1 MKNAIVSL
9 LLLLM
14 VTQYVTAQKKVIK
27 IACIGNSIT
36 YGVGTRNPAK
46 DSYPAVLGQMLGD
59 GYEVR
64 NFGVSARTMLMKGDH
79 PYMKEERYRQAL
91 AYNPDIVTI
100 KLGTNDTKPQNWR
113 YKSDFKK
120 DMETMIRT
128 IRALPSKPEIY
139 LCYPIPAYAVQWG
152 INDSTIVHGVMP
164 VIDQLAAKYR
174 LKVIDLHTP
183 LTGMKEC
190 FADHVHP
197 NEKAAARIAR
207 VIYRQLT
214 GKEAPEHVSQ
224 PFPGHKSKW
233 QGFDQYTFTY
243 QDRQAIVV
251 CPERAA
257 AGNPWIWRPAF
268 FGAFASVDEALLK
281 RGFHVVYYDLTHLY
295 GSPRARKSGTDFYW
309 NMVQMY
315 GLSPRVTLEGF
326 SRGGLFA
333 YNWAADHPDKVACIY
348 VDAPVCDVFSWP
360 GRSSGNAGL
369 WKGMLDEWGL
379 TEARM
384 NTFPGNPIDRLK
396 PLADARIPVI
406 CVCGDSDRVVPF
418 SENSAVVRQRYT
430 AMGAPFELILKP
442 GVDHHPHSLENPTPV
457 VDFIVRHQA
466 GYEAGQCYTLR
477 GNYQNSYRKFEKERV
492 GTVAFLGGSITEMKG
507 WRDMICE
514 DLKQR
519 FPYTKF
525 TFVAAGIPST
535 GSTPGA
541 FRLTDDVLSKGKVD
555 LLFVEAAVNDD
566 TNGFSAIEQVRG
578 MEGIVRHALV
588 SNPSMDIMMLHFIYD
603 PFIPKLDK
611 GQMPDVI
618 LNHERVANHYL
629 LPSVNLASE
638 IAARMRNGEFTW
650 EQFGGTHPNPLGHA
664 YYAATINKVLDEMYA
679 PCATAKDAAKPHAL
693 PAVPLDAYSY
703 TNGRL
708 VDIRQAHIGK
718 GWQLVAPWT
727 PRLAAE
733 TRPGFVDV
741 PMLETNRPG
750 AKLTLD
756 FEGTAVGIFC
766 VSGPA
771 AGILEYSVDGAPFK
785 KLDTFTAWSGG
796 LYIPW
801 VYMFDTELPMG
812 KHRLTLRMSKDH
824 HPQSKGTSCQ
834 IRQFVVNDS
843 CE

>member
-1 MKNAIVSL
+1 MKNAIISL
-9 LLLLM
+9 FLLFIA
-14 VTQYVTAQKKVIK
+14 VQYVAAQKKVIK

-36 YGVGTRNPAK
+36 YGVGIRNPAK

-64 NFGVSARTMLMKGDH
+64 NFGVSARTMLMKGDN

-91 AYNPDIVTI
+91 DYNPDIVTI

-128 IRALPSKPEIY
+128 LRALPSKPEIY

-152 INDSTIVHGVMP
+152 INDSIIVHGVMP
-164 VIDQLAAKYR
+164 VINRLAAKYG

-190 FADHVHP
+190 FADNVHP
-197 NEKAAARIAR
+197 NEKAAVRIAQA
-207 VIYRQLT
+207 IYRQLT
-214 GKEAPEHVSQ
+214 GEEPPAHVSQ
-224 PFPGHKSKW
+224 PFPGLKGKW
-233 QGFDQYTFTY
+233 KGFDQYTFAY
-243 QDRQAIVV
+243 QDREAIVV
-251 CPERAA
+251 CPKHAA
-257 AGNPWIWRPAF
+257 TGNPWIWRPAF
-268 FGAFASVDEALLK
+268 FGAFASVDEELLR
-281 RGFHVVYYDLTHLY
+281 RGFHVAYYDLTHLY

-309 NMVQMY
+309 NMVRMY
-315 GLSPRVTLEGF
+315 GLSPKVTLEGF

-348 VDAPVCDVFSWP
+348 VDAPVCNVFSWP
-360 GRSSGNAGL
+360 GRSPENAGL
-369 WKGMLDEWGL
+369 WKGLLEEWGL
-379 TEARM
+379 TDDQM
-384 NTFPGNPIDRLK
+384 NSFSGNPIDRLK
-396 PLADARIPVI
+396 PLADAGIPVI
-406 CVCGDSDRVVPF
+406 CVCGDSDKVVPF
-418 SENSAVVRQRYT
+418 SENSAIVRQRYT

-442 GVDHHPHSLENPTPV
+442 GVDHHPHSLSDPAPV
-457 VDFIVRHQA
+457 VDFIIRHQP
-466 GYEAGQCYTLR
+466 GYEAKQCYTLR
-477 GNYQNSYRKFEKERV
+477 GDYRNSYQMFEKERV

-525 TFVAAGIPST
+525 TFIDAGIPST

-541 FRLTDDVLSKGKVD
+541 FRLADDVLSKAKVD

-566 TNGFSAIEQVRG
+566 TNGFNAIEQVRG
-578 MEGIVRHALV
+578 MEGIVRHALL

-603 PFIPKLDK
+603 PFIPKLDG

-629 LPSVNLASE
+629 IPSVNLATE
-638 IAARMRNGEFTW
+638 IAARMREGEFNW
-650 EQFGGTHPNPLGHA
+650 EQFGGTHPKPLGHA
-664 YYAATINKVLDEMYA
+664 YYAATINKVLDEIYA
-679 PCATAKDAAKPHAL
+679 SCVAAGPAVKPHVL
-693 PAVPLDAYSY
+693 PAVPLDGYSY
-703 TNGRL
+703 TNGKL
-708 VDIRQAHIGK
+708 VDIRQAHINK
-718 GWQLVAPWT
+718 GWQLVPSWT
-727 PRLAAE
+727 PRLIAE
-733 TRPGFVDV
+733 ARPGFVDV
-741 PMLETNRPG
+741 PMLETDRPG

-771 AGILEYSVDGAPFK
+771 AGILEYSIDGAPFK

-801 VYMFDTELPMG
+801 VYMFDTELPKG
-812 KHRLTLRMSKDH
+812 KHRLMLRMSKDH
-824 HPQSKGTSCQ
+824 HPQSKGTACQ
-834 IRQFVVNDS
+834 IRQFVVN
-843 CE
+843 E

>member
-1 MKNAIVSL
+1 MKNAIISL
-9 LLLLM
+9 FLLFIA
-14 VTQYVTAQKKVIK
+14 VQYVAAQKKVIK

-64 NFGVSARTMLMKGDH
+64 NFGVSARTMLMKGDN

-91 AYNPDIVTI
+91 DYNPDIVTI

-128 IRALPSKPEIY
+128 LRALPSKPEIY

-152 INDSTIVHGVMP
+152 INDSIIVHGVMP
-164 VIDQLAAKYR
+164 VINRLAAKYG

-190 FADHVHP
+190 FADNVHP
-197 NEKAAARIAR
+197 NEKAAVRIAQA
-207 VIYRQLT
+207 IYRQLT
-214 GKEAPEHVSQ
+214 GEEPPAHVSQ
-224 PFPGHKSKW
+224 PFPGLKGKW
-233 QGFDQYTFTY
+233 KGFDQYTFAY
-243 QDRQAIVV
+243 QDREAIVV
-251 CPERAA
+251 CPKHAA
-257 AGNPWIWRPAF
+257 TGNPWIWRPAF
-268 FGAFASVDEALLK
+268 FGAFASVDEELLR
-281 RGFHVVYYDLTHLY
+281 RGFHVAYYDLTHLY

-309 NMVQMY
+309 NMVRMY
-315 GLSPRVTLEGF
+315 GLSPKVTLEGF

-348 VDAPVCDVFSWP
+348 VDAPVCNVFSWP
-360 GRSSGNAGL
+360 GRSPENAGL
-369 WKGMLDEWGL
+369 WKGLLEEWGL
-379 TEARM
+379 TDDQM
-384 NTFPGNPIDRLK
+384 NSFSGNPIDRLK
-396 PLADARIPVI
+396 PLADAGIPVI
-406 CVCGDSDRVVPF
+406 CVCGDSDKVVPF
-418 SENSAVVRQRYT
+418 SENSAIVRQRYT

-442 GVDHHPHSLENPTPV
+442 GVDHHPHSLSDPAPV
-457 VDFIVRHQA
+457 VDFIIRHQP
-466 GYEAGQCYTLR
+466 GYEAKQCYTLR
-477 GNYQNSYRKFEKERV
+477 GDYRNSYQMFEKERV

-525 TFVAAGIPST
+525 TFIDAGIPST

-541 FRLTDDVLSKGKVD
+541 FRLADDVLSKAKVD

-566 TNGFSAIEQVRG
+566 TNGFNAIEQVRG
-578 MEGIVRHALV
+578 MEGIVRHALL

-603 PFIPKLDK
+603 PFIPKLDG

-629 LPSVNLASE
+629 VPSVNLATE
-638 IAARMRNGEFTW
+638 IAARMREGEFTW
-650 EQFGGTHPNPLGHA
+650 EQFGGTHPKPLGHA
-664 YYAATINKVLDEMYA
+664 YYVATINKVLDEMYA
-679 PCATAKDAAKPHAL
+679 SCVAAGTAVKPHVL
-693 PAVPLDAYSY
+693 PAVPLDGYSY
-703 TNGRL
+703 TNGKL
-708 VDIRQAHIGK
+708 VDIRQAHINK
-718 GWQLVAPWT
+718 GWQLVPSWT
-727 PRLAAE
+727 PRLIAE

-741 PMLETNRPG
+741 PMLETDRPG

-771 AGILEYSVDGAPFK
+771 AGILEYSIDGAPFK

-801 VYMFDTELPMG
+801 VYMFDTELPKG
-812 KHRLTLRMSKDH
+812 KHRLMLRMSKDH
-824 HPQSKGTSCQ
+824 HPQSKGTACQ
-834 IRQFVVNDS
+834 IRQFVVN
-843 CE
+843 E

>member
-1 MKNAIVSL
+1 MKNAIISL
-9 LLLLM
+9 FLLFIA
-14 VTQYVTAQKKVIK
+14 VQYVAAQKKVIK

-64 NFGVSARTMLMKGDH
+64 NFGVSARTMLMKGDN

-91 AYNPDIVTI
+91 DYNPDIVTI

-128 IRALPSKPEIY
+128 LRALPSKPEIY

-152 INDSTIVHGVMP
+152 INDSIIVHGVMP
-164 VIDQLAAKYR
+164 VINRLAAKYG

-190 FADHVHP
+190 FADNVHP
-197 NEKAAARIAR
+197 NEKAAVRIAQA
-207 VIYRQLT
+207 IYRQLT
-214 GKEAPEHVSQ
+214 GEEPPAHVSQ
-224 PFPGHKSKW
+224 PFPGLKGKW
-233 QGFDQYTFTY
+233 KGFDQYTFAY
-243 QDRQAIVV
+243 QDREAIVV
-251 CPERAA
+251 CPKHAA
-257 AGNPWIWRPAF
+257 TGNPWIWRPAF
-268 FGAFASVDEALLK
+268 FGAFASVDEELLR
-281 RGFHVVYYDLTHLY
+281 RGFHVAYYDLTHLY

-309 NMVQMY
+309 NMVRMY
-315 GLSPRVTLEGF
+315 GLSPKVTLEGF

-348 VDAPVCDVFSWP
+348 VDAPVCNVFSWP
-360 GRSSGNAGL
+360 GRSPENAGL
-369 WKGMLDEWGL
+369 WKGLLEEWGL
-379 TEARM
+379 TDDQM
-384 NTFPGNPIDRLK
+384 NSFSGNPIDRLK
-396 PLADARIPVI
+396 PLADAGIPVI
-406 CVCGDSDRVVPF
+406 CVCGDSDKVVPF
-418 SENSAVVRQRYT
+418 SENSAIVRQRYT

-442 GVDHHPHSLENPTPV
+442 GVHHHPHSLSDPAPV
-457 VDFIVRHQA
+457 VDFIIRHQP
-466 GYEAGQCYTLR
+466 GYEAKQCYTLR
-477 GNYQNSYRKFEKERV
+477 GDYRNSYQMFEKERV

-525 TFVAAGIPST
+525 TFIDAGIPST

-541 FRLTDDVLSKGKVD
+541 FRLADDVLSKAKVD

-566 TNGFSAIEQVRG
+566 TNGFNAIEQVRG
-578 MEGIVRHALV
+578 MEGIVRHALL

-603 PFIPKLDK
+603 PFIPKLDG

-629 LPSVNLASE
+629 VPSVNLATE
-638 IAARMRNGEFTW
+638 IAARMREGEFNW
-650 EQFGGTHPNPLGHA
+650 EQFGGTHPKPLGHA

-679 PCATAKDAAKPHAL
+679 SCVAAGPAVKPHVL
-693 PAVPLDAYSY
+693 PAVPLDGYSY
-703 TNGRL
+703 TNGKL
-708 VDIRQAHIGK
+708 VDIRQAHINK
-718 GWQLVAPWT
+718 GWQLVPSWT
-727 PRLAAE
+727 PRLIAE

-741 PMLETNRPG
+741 PMLETDRPG

-756 FEGTAVGIFC
+756 FKGTAVGIFC

-771 AGILEYSVDGAPFK
+771 AGILEYSIDGAPFK

-801 VYMFDTELPMG
+801 VYMFDTELPKG
-812 KHRLTLRMSKDH
+812 KHRLMLRMSKDH
-824 HPQSKGTSCQ
+824 HPQSKGTACQ
-834 IRQFVVNDS
+834 IRQFVVN
-843 CE
+843 E

>member
-1 MKNAIVSL
+1 MKNAIISL
-9 LLLLM
+9 FLLFIA
-14 VTQYVTAQKKVIK
+14 VQYVAAQKKVIK

-64 NFGVSARTMLMKGDH
+64 NFGVSARTMLMKGDN

-91 AYNPDIVTI
+91 DYNPDIVTI

-128 IRALPSKPEIY
+128 LRALPSKPEIY

-152 INDSTIVHGVMP
+152 INDSIIVHGVMP
-164 VIDQLAAKYR
+164 VINRLAAKYG

-190 FADHVHP
+190 FADNVHP
-197 NEKAAARIAR
+197 NEKAAVRIAQA
-207 VIYRQLT
+207 IYRQLT
-214 GKEAPEHVSQ
+214 GEEPPAHVSQ
-224 PFPGHKSKW
+224 PFPGLKGKW
-233 QGFDQYTFTY
+233 KGFDQYTFAY
-243 QDRQAIVV
+243 QDREAIVV
-251 CPERAA
+251 CPKHAA
-257 AGNPWIWRPAF
+257 TGNPWIWRPAF
-268 FGAFASVDEALLK
+268 FGAFASVDEELLR
-281 RGFHVVYYDLTHLY
+281 RGFHVAYYDLTHLY

-309 NMVQMY
+309 NMVRMY
-315 GLSPRVTLEGF
+315 GLSPKVTLEGF

-348 VDAPVCDVFSWP
+348 VDAPVCNVFSWP
-360 GRSSGNAGL
+360 GRSPENAGL
-369 WKGMLDEWGL
+369 WKGLLEEWGL
-379 TEARM
+379 TDDQM
-384 NTFPGNPIDRLK
+384 NSFSGNPIDRLK
-396 PLADARIPVI
+396 PLADAGIPVI
-406 CVCGDSDRVVPF
+406 CVCGDSDKVVPF
-418 SENSAVVRQRYT
+418 SENSAIVRQRYT
-430 AMGAPFELILKP
+430 AMGAPFELILKS
-442 GVDHHPHSLENPTPV
+442 GVDHHPHSLSDPAPV
-457 VDFIVRHQA
+457 VDFIIRHQL
-466 GYEAGQCYTLR
+466 GYEAKQCYTLR
-477 GNYQNSYRKFEKERV
+477 GDYRNSYQMFEKERV

-525 TFVAAGIPST
+525 TFIDAGIPST

-541 FRLTDDVLSKGKVD
+541 FRLADDVLSKAKVD

-566 TNGFSAIEQVRG
+566 TNGFNAIEQVRG
-578 MEGIVRHALV
+578 MEGIVRHALL

-603 PFIPKLDK
+603 PFIPKLDG

-629 LPSVNLASE
+629 IPSVNLATE
-638 IAARMRNGEFTW
+638 IAARIREGEFNW
-650 EQFGGTHPNPLGHA
+650 EQFGGTHPKPLGHA

-679 PCATAKDAAKPHAL
+679 SCIAAGTAVKPHVL
-693 PAVPLDAYSY
+693 PAVPLDGYSY
-703 TNGRL
+703 TNGKL
-708 VDIRQAHIGK
+708 VDIRQAHINK
-718 GWQLVAPWT
+718 GWQLVPSWT
-727 PRLAAE
+727 PRLIAE

-741 PMLETNRPG
+741 PMLETDRPG

-771 AGILEYSVDGAPFK
+771 AGILEYSIDGAPFK

-801 VYMFDTELPMG
+801 VYMFDTELPKG
-812 KHRLTLRMSKDH
+812 KHRLMLRMSKDH
-824 HPQSKGTSCQ
+824 HPQSKGTACQ
-834 IRQFVVNDS
+834 IRQFVVN
-843 CE
+843 E

>member
-1 MKNAIVSL
+1 MKNAIISL
-9 LLLLM
+9 FLLFIA
-14 VTQYVTAQKKVIK
+14 VQYVAAQKKVIK

-64 NFGVSARTMLMKGDH
+64 NFGVSARTMLMKGDN

-91 AYNPDIVTI
+91 DYNPDIVTI

-128 IRALPSKPEIY
+128 LRTLPSKPEIY

-152 INDSTIVHGVMP
+152 INDSIIVHGVMP
-164 VIDQLAAKYR
+164 VINRLAAKYG

-190 FADHVHP
+190 FADNVHP
-197 NEKAAARIAR
+197 NEKAAVRIAQA
-207 VIYRQLT
+207 IYRQLT
-214 GKEAPEHVSQ
+214 GEEPPAHVSQ
-224 PFPGHKSKW
+224 PFPGLKGKW
-233 QGFDQYTFTY
+233 KGFDQYTFAY
-243 QDRQAIVV
+243 QDREAIVV
-251 CPERAA
+251 CPKHAA
-257 AGNPWIWRPAF
+257 TGNPWIWRPAF
-268 FGAFASVDEALLK
+268 FGAFASVDEELLR
-281 RGFHVVYYDLTHLY
+281 RGFHVAYYDLTHLY

-309 NMVQMY
+309 NMVRMY
-315 GLSPRVTLEGF
+315 GLSPKVTLEGF

-348 VDAPVCDVFSWP
+348 VDAPVCNVFSWP
-360 GRSSGNAGL
+360 GRSPENAGL
-369 WKGMLDEWGL
+369 WKGLLEEWGL
-379 TEARM
+379 TDDQM
-384 NTFPGNPIDRLK
+384 NSFSGNPIDRLK

-406 CVCGDSDRVVPF
+406 CVCGDSDKVVPF
-418 SENSAVVRQRYT
+418 SENSAIVRQRYT

-442 GVDHHPHSLENPTPV
+442 GVDHHPHSLSDPAPV
-457 VDFIVRHQA
+457 VDFIIRHQP
-466 GYEAGQCYTLR
+466 GYEAKQCYTLR
-477 GNYQNSYRKFEKERV
+477 GDYRNSYQMFEKERV

-525 TFVAAGIPST
+525 TFIDAGIPST

-541 FRLTDDVLSKGKVD
+541 FRLADDVLSKAKVD

-566 TNGFSAIEQVRG
+566 TNGFNAIEQVRG
-578 MEGIVRHALV
+578 MEGIVRHALL

-603 PFIPKLDK
+603 PFIPKLDG

-618 LNHERVANHYL
+618 LNYERVANHYL
-629 LPSVNLASE
+629 IPSVNLATE
-638 IAARMRNGEFTW
+638 IAARIREGEFNW
-650 EQFGGTHPNPLGHA
+650 EQFGGTHPKPLGHA

-679 PCATAKDAAKPHAL
+679 SCVAAGTAVKPHVL
-693 PAVPLDAYSY
+693 PAVPLDGYSY
-703 TNGRL
+703 TNGKL
-708 VDIRQAHIGK
+708 VDIRQAHINK
-718 GWQLVAPWT
+718 GWQLVPSWT
-727 PRLAAE
+727 PRLIAE

-741 PMLETNRPG
+741 PMLETDRPG

-801 VYMFDTELPMG
+801 VYMFDTELPKG
-812 KHRLTLRMSKDH
+812 KHRLMLRMSKDH
-824 HPQSKGTSCQ
+824 HLQSKGTACQ
-834 IRQFVVNDS
+834 IRQFVVN
-843 CE
+843 E

>member
-1 MKNAIVSL
+1 MKNAIISL
-9 LLLLM
+9 FLLFIA
-14 VTQYVTAQKKVIK
+14 VQYVAAQKKVIK

-64 NFGVSARTMLMKGDH
+64 NFGVSARTMLMKGDN

-91 AYNPDIVTI
+91 DYNPDIVTI

-128 IRALPSKPEIY
+128 LRALPSKPEIY

-152 INDSTIVHGVMP
+152 INDSIIVHGVMP
-164 VIDQLAAKYR
+164 VINRLAAKYG

-190 FADHVHP
+190 FADNVHP
-197 NEKAAARIAR
+197 NEKAAVRIAQA
-207 VIYRQLT
+207 IYRQLT
-214 GKEAPEHVSQ
+214 GEEPPAHVSQ
-224 PFPGHKSKW
+224 PFPGLKGKW
-233 QGFDQYTFTY
+233 KGFDQYTFAY
-243 QDRQAIVV
+243 QDREAIVV
-251 CPERAA
+251 CPKHAA
-257 AGNPWIWRPAF
+257 TGNPWIWRPAF
-268 FGAFASVDEALLK
+268 FGAFASVDEELLR
-281 RGFHVVYYDLTHLY
+281 RGFHVAYYDLTHLY

-309 NMVQMY
+309 NMVRMY
-315 GLSPRVTLEGF
+315 GLSPKVTLEGF

-348 VDAPVCDVFSWP
+348 VDAPVCNVFSWP
-360 GRSSGNAGL
+360 GRSPENAGL
-369 WKGMLDEWGL
+369 WKGLLEEWGL
-379 TEARM
+379 TDDQM
-384 NTFPGNPIDRLK
+384 NSFSGNPIDRLK
-396 PLADARIPVI
+396 PLADAGIPVI
-406 CVCGDSDRVVPF
+406 CVCGDSDKVVPF
-418 SENSAVVRQRYT
+418 SENSAIVRQRYT

-442 GVDHHPHSLENPTPV
+442 GVDHHPHSLSDPAPV
-457 VDFIVRHQA
+457 VDFIIRHQP
-466 GYEAGQCYTLR
+466 GYEAKQCYTLR
-477 GNYQNSYRKFEKERV
+477 GDYRNSYQMFEKERV

-525 TFVAAGIPST
+525 TFIDAGIPST

-541 FRLTDDVLSKGKVD
+541 FRLADDVLSKAKVD

-566 TNGFSAIEQVRG
+566 TNGFNAIEQVRG
-578 MEGIVRHALV
+578 MEGIVRHALL

-603 PFIPKLDK
+603 PFIPKLDG

-629 LPSVNLASE
+629 VPSVNLATE
-638 IAARMRNGEFTW
+638 IAARMREGEFNW
-650 EQFGGTHPNPLGHA
+650 EQFGGTHPKPLGHA

-679 PCATAKDAAKPHAL
+679 SCVAAGTAVKPHVL
-693 PAVPLDAYSY
+693 PAVPLDGYSY
-703 TNGRL
+703 INGKL
-708 VDIRQAHIGK
+708 VDIRQAHINK
-718 GWQLVAPWT
+718 GWQLVPSWT
-727 PRLAAE
+727 PRLIAE

-741 PMLETNRPG
+741 PMLETDRPG

-771 AGILEYSVDGAPFK
+771 AGILEYSIDGAPFK

-801 VYMFDTELPMG
+801 VYMFDTELPKG
-812 KHRLTLRMSKDH
+812 KHRLMLRMSKDH
-824 HPQSKGTSCQ
+824 HPQSKGTACQ
-834 IRQFVVNDS
+834 IRQFVVN
-843 CE
+843 E

>member
-1 MKNAIVSL
+1 MKNAIISL
-9 LLLLM
+9 FLLFIA
-14 VTQYVTAQKKVIK
+14 VQYVAAQKKVIK

-64 NFGVSARTMLMKGDH
+64 NFGVSARTMLMKGDN

-91 AYNPDIVTI
+91 DYNPDIVTI

-128 IRALPSKPEIY
+128 LRALPSKPEIY

-152 INDSTIVHGVMP
+152 INDSIIVHGVMP
-164 VIDQLAAKYR
+164 VINRLAAKYG

-190 FADHVHP
+190 FADNVHP
-197 NEKAAARIAR
+197 NEKAAVRIAQA
-207 VIYRQLT
+207 IYRQLT
-214 GKEAPEHVSQ
+214 GEEPPAHVSQ
-224 PFPGHKSKW
+224 PFPGLKGKW
-233 QGFDQYTFTY
+233 KGFDQYTFAY
-243 QDRQAIVV
+243 QDREAIVV
-251 CPERAA
+251 CPKHAA
-257 AGNPWIWRPAF
+257 TGNPWIWRPAF
-268 FGAFASVDEALLK
+268 FGAFASVDEELLR
-281 RGFHVVYYDLTHLY
+281 RGFHVAYYDLTHLY

-309 NMVQMY
+309 NMVRMY
-315 GLSPRVTLEGF
+315 GLSPKVTLEGF

-348 VDAPVCDVFSWP
+348 VDAPVCNVFSWP
-360 GRSSGNAGL
+360 GRSPENAGL
-369 WKGMLDEWGL
+369 WKGLLEEWGL
-379 TEARM
+379 TDDQM
-384 NTFPGNPIDRLK
+384 NSFSGNPIDRLK
-396 PLADARIPVI
+396 PLADAGIPVI
-406 CVCGDSDRVVPF
+406 CVCGDSDKVVPF
-418 SENSAVVRQRYT
+418 SENSAIVRQRYT

-442 GVDHHPHSLENPTPV
+442 GVDHHPHSLSDPAPV
-457 VDFIVRHQA
+457 VDFIIRHQP
-466 GYEAGQCYTLR
+466 GYEAKQCYTLR
-477 GNYQNSYRKFEKERV
+477 GDYRNSYQMFEKERV

-525 TFVAAGIPST
+525 TFIDAGIPST

-541 FRLTDDVLSKGKVD
+541 FRLADDVLSKAKVD

-566 TNGFSAIEQVRG
+566 TNGFNVIEQVRG
-578 MEGIVRHALV
+578 LEGIVRHALL

-603 PFIPKLDK
+603 PFIPKLDG

-629 LPSVNLASE
+629 IPSVNLATE
-638 IAARMRNGEFTW
+638 IAARMREGEFNW
-650 EQFGGTHPNPLGHA
+650 EQFGGTHPKPLGHA

-679 PCATAKDAAKPHAL
+679 SCVAAGTAVKPHVL
-693 PAVPLDAYSY
+693 PAVPLDGYSY
-703 TNGRL
+703 TNGKL
-708 VDIRQAHIGK
+708 VDIRQAHINK
-718 GWQLVAPWT
+718 GWQLVPSWT
-727 PRLAAE
+727 PRLIAE

-741 PMLETNRPG
+741 PMLETDRPG

-771 AGILEYSVDGAPFK
+771 AGILEYSIDGAPFK

-801 VYMFDTELPMG
+801 VYMFDTELPKG
-812 KHRLTLRMSKDH
+812 KHRLMLRMSKDH
-824 HPQSKGTSCQ
+824 HPQSKGTACQ
-834 IRQFVVNDS
+834 IRQFVVN
-843 CE
+843 E

>member
-1 MKNAIVSL
+1 MKNAIISL
-9 LLLLM
+9 FLLFIT
-14 VTQYVTAQKKVIK
+14 VQYVAAQKKVIK

-64 NFGVSARTMLMKGDH
+64 NFGVSARTMLMKGDN

-91 AYNPDIVTI
+91 DYNPDIVTI

-128 IRALPSKPEIY
+128 LRALPSKPEIY

-152 INDSTIVHGVMP
+152 INDSIIVHGVMP
-164 VIDQLAAKYR
+164 VINRLAAKYG

-190 FADHVHP
+190 FADNVHP
-197 NEKAAARIAR
+197 NEKAAVRIAQA
-207 VIYRQLT
+207 IYRQLT
-214 GKEAPEHVSQ
+214 GEEPPAHVSQ
-224 PFPGHKSKW
+224 PFPGLKGKW
-233 QGFDQYTFTY
+233 KGFDQYTFAY
-243 QDRQAIVV
+243 QDREAIVV
-251 CPERAA
+251 CPKHAA
-257 AGNPWIWRPAF
+257 TGNPWIWRPAF
-268 FGAFASVDEALLK
+268 FGAFASVDEELLR
-281 RGFHVVYYDLTHLY
+281 RGFHVAYYDLTHLY

-309 NMVQMY
+309 NMVRMY
-315 GLSPRVTLEGF
+315 GLSPKVTLEGF

-348 VDAPVCDVFSWP
+348 VDAPVCNVFSWP
-360 GRSSGNAGL
+360 GRSPENAGL
-369 WKGMLDEWGL
+369 WKGLLEEWGL
-379 TEARM
+379 TDDQM
-384 NTFPGNPIDRLK
+384 NSFSGNPIDRLK
-396 PLADARIPVI
+396 PLTDAGIPVI
-406 CVCGDSDRVVPF
+406 CVCGDSDKVVPF
-418 SENSAVVRQRYT
+418 SENSAIVRQRYT

-442 GVDHHPHSLENPTPV
+442 GVDHHPHSLSDPAPV
-457 VDFIVRHQA
+457 VDFIIRHQP
-466 GYEAGQCYTLR
+466 GYEAKQCYTLR
-477 GNYQNSYRKFEKERV
+477 GDYRNSYQMFEKERV

-525 TFVAAGIPST
+525 TFIDAGIPST

-541 FRLTDDVLSKGKVD
+541 FRLADDVLSKAKVD

-566 TNGFSAIEQVRG
+566 TNGFNAIEQVRG
-578 MEGIVRHALV
+578 MEGIVRHALL

-603 PFIPKLDK
+603 PFIPKLDG

-629 LPSVNLASE
+629 IPSVNLATE
-638 IAARMRNGEFTW
+638 IAARMREGEFNW
-650 EQFGGTHPNPLGHA
+650 EQFGGTHPKPLGHA
-664 YYAATINKVLDEMYA
+664 YYVATINKVLDEMYA
-679 PCATAKDAAKPHAL
+679 SCVAAGPAVKPHVL
-693 PAVPLDAYSY
+693 PAVPLDGYSY
-703 TNGRL
+703 TNGKL
-708 VDIRQAHIGK
+708 VDIRQAHINK
-718 GWQLVAPWT
+718 GWQLVPSWT
-727 PRLAAE
+727 PRLIAE

-741 PMLETNRPG
+741 PMLETDRPG

-771 AGILEYSVDGAPFK
+771 AGILEYSIDGATFK

-801 VYMFDTELPMG
+801 VYMFDTELPKG
-812 KHRLTLRMSKDH
+812 KHRLMLRMSKDH
-824 HPQSKGTSCQ
+824 HPQSKGTACQ
-834 IRQFVVNDS
+834 IRQFVVN
-843 CE
+843 E

>member
-1 MKNAIVSL
+1 MKNAIISL
-9 LLLLM
+9 FLLFIT
-14 VTQYVTAQKKVIK
+14 VQYVAAQKKVIK

-64 NFGVSARTMLMKGDH
+64 NFGVSARTMLMKGDN

-91 AYNPDIVTI
+91 DYNPDIVTI

-128 IRALPSKPEIY
+128 LRALPSKPEIY

-152 INDSTIVHGVMP
+152 INDSIIVHGVMP
-164 VIDQLAAKYR
+164 VINRLAAKYG

-190 FADHVHP
+190 FADNVHP
-197 NEKAAARIAR
+197 NEKAAVRIAQA
-207 VIYRQLT
+207 IYRQLT
-214 GKEAPEHVSQ
+214 GEEPPAHVSQ
-224 PFPGHKSKW
+224 PFPGLKGKW
-233 QGFDQYTFTY
+233 KGFDQYTFAY
-243 QDRQAIVV
+243 QDREAIVV
-251 CPERAA
+251 CPKHAA
-257 AGNPWIWRPAF
+257 TGNPWIWRPAF
-268 FGAFASVDEALLK
+268 FGAFASVDEELLR
-281 RGFHVVYYDLTHLY
+281 RGFHVAYYDLTHLY

-309 NMVQMY
+309 NMVRMY
-315 GLSPRVTLEGF
+315 GLSPKVTLEGF

-348 VDAPVCDVFSWP
+348 VDAPVCNVFSWP
-360 GRSSGNAGL
+360 GRSPENAGL
-369 WKGMLDEWGL
+369 WKGLLEEWGL
-379 TEARM
+379 ADDQM
-384 NTFPGNPIDRLK
+384 NSFSGNPIDRLK
-396 PLADARIPVI
+396 PLADAGIPVI
-406 CVCGDSDRVVPF
+406 CVCGDSDKVVPF
-418 SENSAVVRQRYT
+418 SENSAIVRQRYT

-442 GVDHHPHSLENPTPV
+442 GVDHHPHSLSDPTPV
-457 VDFIVRHQA
+457 VDFIIRHQP
-466 GYEAGQCYTLR
+466 GYEAKQCYTLR
-477 GNYQNSYRKFEKERV
+477 GDYRNSYQMFEKERV

-525 TFVAAGIPST
+525 TFIDAGIPST

-541 FRLTDDVLSKGKVD
+541 FRLADDVLSKAKVD

-566 TNGFSAIEQVRG
+566 TNGFNAIEQVRG
-578 MEGIVRHALV
+578 MEGIVRHALL

-603 PFIPKLDK
+603 PFIPKLDG

-629 LPSVNLASE
+629 IPSVNLATE
-638 IAARMRNGEFTW
+638 IAARMREGEFNW
-650 EQFGGTHPNPLGHA
+650 EQFGGTHPKPLGHA

-679 PCATAKDAAKPHAL
+679 SCVAAGTAVKPHVL
-693 PAVPLDAYSY
+693 PAVPLDGYSY
-703 TNGRL
+703 TNGKL
-708 VDIRQAHIGK
+708 VDIRQAHINK
-718 GWQLVAPWT
+718 GWQLVPSWT
-727 PRLAAE
+727 PRLIAE

-741 PMLETNRPG
+741 PMLETDRPG

-771 AGILEYSVDGAPFK
+771 AGILEYSIDGAPFK

-801 VYMFDTELPMG
+801 VYMFDTELPKG
-812 KHRLTLRMSKDH
+812 KHRLMLRMSKDH
-824 HPQSKGTSCQ
+824 HPQSKGTACQ
-834 IRQFVVNDS
+834 IRQFVVN
-843 CE
+843 E

>member
-1 MKNAIVSL
+1 MKNAIISL
-9 LLLLM
+9 FLLFIT
-14 VTQYVTAQKKVIK
+14 VQYVAAQKKVIK

-64 NFGVSARTMLMKGDH
+64 NFGVSARTMLMKGDN

-91 AYNPDIVTI
+91 DYNPDIVTI

-128 IRALPSKPEIY
+128 LRALPSKPEIY

-152 INDSTIVHGVMP
+152 INDSIIVHGVMP
-164 VIDQLAAKYR
+164 VINRLAAKYG

-190 FADHVHP
+190 FADNVHP
-197 NEKAAARIAR
+197 NEKAAVRIAQA
-207 VIYRQLT
+207 IYRQLT
-214 GKEAPEHVSQ
+214 GEEPPAHVSQ
-224 PFPGHKSKW
+224 PFPGLKGKW
-233 QGFDQYTFTY
+233 KGFDQYTFAY
-243 QDRQAIVV
+243 QDREAIVV
-251 CPERAA
+251 CPKHAA
-257 AGNPWIWRPAF
+257 TGNPWIWRPAF
-268 FGAFASVDEALLK
+268 FGAFASVDEELLR
-281 RGFHVVYYDLTHLY
+281 RGFHVAYYDLTHLY

-309 NMVQMY
+309 NMVRMY
-315 GLSPRVTLEGF
+315 GLSPKVTLEGF

-348 VDAPVCDVFSWP
+348 VDAPVCNVFSWP
-360 GRSSGNAGL
+360 GRSPENAGL
-369 WKGMLDEWGL
+369 WKGLLEEWGL
-379 TEARM
+379 TDDQM
-384 NTFPGNPIDRLK
+384 NSFSGNPIDRLK

-406 CVCGDSDRVVPF
+406 CVCGDSDKVVPF
-418 SENSAVVRQRYT
+418 SENSAIVRQRYT

-442 GVDHHPHSLENPTPV
+442 GVDHHPHSLSDPATV
-457 VDFIVRHQA
+457 VDFIIRHQP
-466 GYEAGQCYTLR
+466 GYEAKQSYTLR
-477 GNYQNSYRKFEKERV
+477 RDYRNSYQMFEKERI
-492 GTVAFLGGSITEMKG
+492 GTLEFKRGSITEMKG

-525 TFVAAGIPST
+525 TFIDAGIPST

-541 FRLTDDVLSKGKVD
+541 FRLADDVLSKAKVD

-566 TNGFSAIEQVRG
+566 TNGFNAIEQVRG
-578 MEGIVRHALV
+578 MEGIVRHALL
-588 SNPSMDIMMLHFIYD
+588 SNSSMDIMMLHFIYD
-603 PFIPKLDK
+603 PFIPKLDG

-629 LPSVNLASE
+629 VPSVNLATE
-638 IAARMRNGEFTW
+638 IAARMREGEFNW
-650 EQFGGTHPNPLGHA
+650 EQFGGTHPKPLGHA
-664 YYAATINKVLDEMYA
+664 YYVATINKVLDEMYA
-679 PCATAKDAAKPHAL
+679 SCVAAGTAVKPHML
-693 PAVPLDAYSY
+693 PAVPLDGYSY
-703 TNGRL
+703 TNGKL
-708 VDIRQAHIGK
+708 VDIRQAHINK
-718 GWQLVAPWT
+718 GWQLVPSWT
-727 PRLAAE
+727 PRLIAE

-741 PMLETNRPG
+741 PMLETDRPG

-771 AGILEYSVDGAPFK
+771 AGILEYSIDGATFK

-801 VYMFDTELPMG
+801 VYMFDTELPKG
-812 KHRLTLRMSKDH
+812 KHRLMLRMSKDH
-824 HPQSKGTSCQ
+824 HPQSKGTACQ
-834 IRQFVVNDS
+834 IRQFVVN
-843 CE
+843 E

>member
-1 MKNAIVSL
+1 MKNAIISL
-9 LLLLM
+9 FLLFIA
-14 VTQYVTAQKKVIK
+14 VQYVAAQKKVIK

-64 NFGVSARTMLMKGDH
+64 NFGVSARTMLMKGDN

-91 AYNPDIVTI
+91 DYNPDIVTI

-128 IRALPSKPEIY
+128 LRALPSKPEIY

-152 INDSTIVHGVMP
+152 INDSIIVHGVMP
-164 VIDQLAAKYR
+164 VINRLAAKYG

-190 FADHVHP
+190 FADNVHP
-197 NEKAAARIAR
+197 NEKAAVRIAQA
-207 VIYRQLT
+207 IYRQLT
-214 GKEAPEHVSQ
+214 GEEPPAHVSQ
-224 PFPGHKSKW
+224 PFPGLKGKW
-233 QGFDQYTFTY
+233 KGFDQYTFAY
-243 QDRQAIVV
+243 QDREAIVV
-251 CPERAA
+251 CPKHAA
-257 AGNPWIWRPAF
+257 TGNPWIWRSAF
-268 FGAFASVDEALLK
+268 FGAFASVDEELLR
-281 RGFHVVYYDLTHLY
+281 RGFHVAYYDLTHLY

-309 NMVQMY
+309 NMVRMY
-315 GLSPRVTLEGF
+315 GLSPKVTLEGF

-348 VDAPVCDVFSWP
+348 VDAPVCNVFSWP
-360 GRSSGNAGL
+360 GRSPENAGL
-369 WKGMLDEWGL
+369 WKGLLEEWGL
-379 TEARM
+379 ADDQM
-384 NTFPGNPIDRLK
+384 NSFSGNPIDRLK
-396 PLADARIPVI
+396 PLADAGIPVI
-406 CVCGDSDRVVPF
+406 CVCGDSDKVVPF
-418 SENSAVVRQRYT
+418 SENSAIVRQRYT

-442 GVDHHPHSLENPTPV
+442 GVDHHPHSLSDPAPV
-457 VDFIVRHQA
+457 VDFIIRHQP
-466 GYEAGQCYTLR
+466 GYEAKQCYTLR
-477 GNYQNSYRKFEKERV
+477 GDYRNSYQMFEKERV

-525 TFVAAGIPST
+525 TFIDAGIPST

-541 FRLTDDVLSKGKVD
+541 FRLADDVLSKAKVD

-566 TNGFSAIEQVRG
+566 TNGFNAIEQVRG
-578 MEGIVRHALV
+578 MEGIVRHALL

-603 PFIPKLDK
+603 PFIPKLDG

-629 LPSVNLASE
+629 IPSVNLATE
-638 IAARMRNGEFTW
+638 IAARMREGEFNW
-650 EQFGGTHPNPLGHA
+650 EQFGGTHPKPLGHA

-679 PCATAKDAAKPHAL
+679 SCVAAGPAVKPHVL
-693 PAVPLDAYSY
+693 PAVPLDGYSY
-703 TNGRL
+703 TNGKL
-708 VDIRQAHIGK
+708 VDIRQAHINK
-718 GWQLVAPWT
+718 GWQLVPSWT
-727 PRLAAE
+727 PRLIAE

-741 PMLETNRPG
+741 PMLETDRPG

-771 AGILEYSVDGAPFK
+771 AGILEYSIDGATFK

-801 VYMFDTELPMG
+801 VYIFDTELPKG
-812 KHRLTLRMSKDH
+812 KHRLMLRMSKDH
-824 HPQSKGTSCQ
+824 HPQSKGTACQ
-834 IRQFVVNDS
+834 IRQFVVN
-843 CE
+843 E

>member
-1 MKNAIVSL
+1 MKNAIISL
-9 LLLLM
+9 FLLFIA
-14 VTQYVTAQKKVIK
+14 VQYVAAQKKVIK

-64 NFGVSARTMLMKGDH
+64 NFGVSARTMLMKGDN

-91 AYNPDIVTI
+91 DYNPDIVTI

-128 IRALPSKPEIY
+128 LRALPSKPEIY

-152 INDSTIVHGVMP
+152 INDSIIVHGVMP
-164 VIDQLAAKYR
+164 VINRLAAKYG

-190 FADHVHP
+190 FADNVHP
-197 NEKAAARIAR
+197 NEKAAVRIAQA
-207 VIYRQLT
+207 IYRQLT
-214 GKEAPEHVSQ
+214 GEEPPAHVSQ
-224 PFPGHKSKW
+224 PFPGLKGKW
-233 QGFDQYTFTY
+233 KGFDQYTFAY
-243 QDRQAIVV
+243 QDREAIVV
-251 CPERAA
+251 CPKHAA
-257 AGNPWIWRPAF
+257 TGNPWIWRPAF
-268 FGAFASVDEALLK
+268 FGAFASVDEELLR
-281 RGFHVVYYDLTHLY
+281 RGFHVAYYDLTHLY
-295 GSPRARKSGTDFYW
+295 GSPRARKSGNDFYW
-309 NMVQMY
+309 NMVRMY
-315 GLSPRVTLEGF
+315 GLSPKVTLEGF

-348 VDAPVCDVFSWP
+348 VDAPVCNVFSWP
-360 GRSSGNAGL
+360 GRSPENAGL
-369 WKGMLDEWGL
+369 WKGLLEEWGL
-379 TEARM
+379 TDDQM
-384 NTFPGNPIDRLK
+384 NSFSGNPIDRLK
-396 PLADARIPVI
+396 PLADAGIPVI
-406 CVCGDSDRVVPF
+406 CVCGDSDKVVPF
-418 SENSAVVRQRYT
+418 SENSAIVRQRYT

-442 GVDHHPHSLENPTPV
+442 GVDHHPHSLSDPAPV
-457 VDFIVRHQA
+457 VDFIIRHQP
-466 GYEAGQCYTLR
+466 GYEAKQCYTLR
-477 GNYQNSYRKFEKERV
+477 GDYRNSYQMFEKERV

-525 TFVAAGIPST
+525 TFIDAGIPST

-541 FRLTDDVLSKGKVD
+541 FRLADDVLSKAKVD

-566 TNGFSAIEQVRG
+566 TNGFNAIEQVRG
-578 MEGIVRHALV
+578 MEGIVRHALL

-603 PFIPKLDK
+603 PFIPKLDG

-629 LPSVNLASE
+629 IPSVNLATE
-638 IAARMRNGEFTW
+638 IAARMREGEFNW
-650 EQFGGTHPNPLGHA
+650 EQFGGTHPKPLGHA

-679 PCATAKDAAKPHAL
+679 SCVAAGPAVKPHVL
-693 PAVPLDAYSY
+693 PAVPLDGYGY
-703 TNGRL
+703 TNGKL
-708 VDIRQAHIGK
+708 VDIRQAHINK
-718 GWQLVAPWT
+718 GWQLVPSWT
-727 PRLAAE
+727 PRLIAE
-733 TRPGFVDV
+733 TRPGFVGV
-741 PMLETNRPG
+741 PMLETDRPG

-771 AGILEYSVDGAPFK
+771 AGILEYSIDGAPFK

-801 VYMFDTELPMG
+801 VYMFDTELPKG
-812 KHRLTLRMSKDH
+812 KHRLMLRMSKDH
-824 HPQSKGTSCQ
+824 HPQSKGTACQ
-834 IRQFVVNDS
+834 IRQFVVN
-843 CE
+843 E

>member
-1 MKNAIVSL
+1 MKNAIISL
-9 LLLLM
+9 FLLFIA
-14 VTQYVTAQKKVIK
+14 VQYVAAQKKVIK

-64 NFGVSARTMLMKGDH
+64 NFGVSARTMLMKGDN

-91 AYNPDIVTI
+91 DYNPDIVTI

-128 IRALPSKPEIY
+128 LRALPSKPEIY

-152 INDSTIVHGVMP
+152 INDSIIVHGVMP
-164 VIDQLAAKYR
+164 VINRLAAKYG

-190 FADHVHP
+190 FADNVHP
-197 NEKAAARIAR
+197 NEKAAVRIAQA
-207 VIYRQLT
+207 IYRQLT
-214 GKEAPEHVSQ
+214 GEEPPAHVSQ
-224 PFPGHKSKW
+224 PFPGLKGKW
-233 QGFDQYTFTY
+233 KGFDQYTFAY
-243 QDRQAIVV
+243 QDREAIVV
-251 CPERAA
+251 CPKHAA
-257 AGNPWIWRPAF
+257 TGNPWIWRPAF
-268 FGAFASVDEALLK
+268 FGAFASVDEELLR
-281 RGFHVVYYDLTHLY
+281 RGFHVAYYDLTHLY

-309 NMVQMY
+309 NMVRMY
-315 GLSPRVTLEGF
+315 GLSPKVTLEGF

-348 VDAPVCDVFSWP
+348 VDAPVCNVFSWP
-360 GRSSGNAGL
+360 GRSPENAGL
-369 WKGMLDEWGL
+369 WKGLLEEWGL
-379 TEARM
+379 TDDQM
-384 NTFPGNPIDRLK
+384 NSFSGNPIDRLK
-396 PLADARIPVI
+396 PLADAGIPVI
-406 CVCGDSDRVVPF
+406 CVCGDSDKVVPF
-418 SENSAVVRQRYT
+418 SENSAIVRQRYT

-442 GVDHHPHSLENPTPV
+442 GVDHHPHSLSDPAPV
-457 VDFIVRHQA
+457 VDFIIRHQP
-466 GYEAGQCYTLR
+466 GYEAKQCYTLR
-477 GNYQNSYRKFEKERV
+477 EDYRNSYQMFEKERV

-525 TFVAAGIPST
+525 TFIDAGIPST

-541 FRLTDDVLSKGKVD
+541 FRLADDVLSKAKVD

-566 TNGFSAIEQVRG
+566 TNGFNAIEQVRG
-578 MEGIVRHALV
+578 MEGIVRHALL

-603 PFIPKLDK
+603 PFIPKLDG

-629 LPSVNLASE
+629 IPSVNLATE
-638 IAARMRNGEFTW
+638 IAARMREGEFNW
-650 EQFGGTHPNPLGHA
+650 EQFGGTHPKPLGHA
-664 YYAATINKVLDEMYA
+664 YYAATINKVLDEIYA
-679 PCATAKDAAKPHAL
+679 SCVAAGPAVKPHVL
-693 PAVPLDAYSY
+693 PAVPLDGYSY
-703 TNGRL
+703 TNGKL
-708 VDIRQAHIGK
+708 VDIRQAHINK
-718 GWQLVAPWT
+718 GWQLVPSWT
-727 PRLAAE
+727 PRLIAE
-733 TRPGFVDV
+733 ARPGFVDV
-741 PMLETNRPG
+741 PMLETDRPG

-771 AGILEYSVDGAPFK
+771 AGILEYSIDGAPFK

-801 VYMFDTELPMG
+801 VYMFDTELPKG
-812 KHRLTLRMSKDH
+812 KHRLMLRMSKDH
-824 HPQSKGTSCQ
+824 HPQSKGTACQ
-834 IRQFVVNDS
+834 IRQFVVN
-843 CE
+843 E

>member
-1 MKNAIVSL
+1 MKNAIISL
-9 LLLLM
+9 FLLFIA
-14 VTQYVTAQKKVIK
+14 VQYVAAQKKVIK

-64 NFGVSARTMLMKGDH
+64 NFGVSARTMLMKGDN

-91 AYNPDIVTI
+91 DYNPDIVTI

-128 IRALPSKPEIY
+128 LRALPSKPEIY

-152 INDSTIVHGVMP
+152 INDSIIVHGVMP
-164 VIDQLAAKYR
+164 VINRLAAKYG

-190 FADHVHP
+190 FADNVHP
-197 NEKAAARIAR
+197 NEKAAVRIAQA
-207 VIYRQLT
+207 IYRQLT
-214 GKEAPEHVSQ
+214 GEEPPAHVSQ
-224 PFPGHKSKW
+224 PFPGLKGKW
-233 QGFDQYTFTY
+233 KGFDQYTFAY
-243 QDRQAIVV
+243 QDREAIVV
-251 CPERAA
+251 CPKHAA
-257 AGNPWIWRPAF
+257 TGNPWIWRPAF
-268 FGAFASVDEALLK
+268 FGAFASVDEELLR
-281 RGFHVVYYDLTHLY
+281 RGFHVAYYDLTHLY

-309 NMVQMY
+309 NMVRMY
-315 GLSPRVTLEGF
+315 GLSPKVTLEGF

-348 VDAPVCDVFSWP
+348 VDAPVCNVFSWP
-360 GRSSGNAGL
+360 GRSPENAGL
-369 WKGMLDEWGL
+369 WKGLLEEWGL
-379 TEARM
+379 TDDQM
-384 NTFPGNPIDRLK
+384 NSFSGNPIDRLK

-406 CVCGDSDRVVPF
+406 CVCGDSDKVVPF
-418 SENSAVVRQRYT
+418 SENSAIVRQRYT

-442 GVDHHPHSLENPTPV
+442 GVDHHPHSLSDPAPV
-457 VDFIVRHQA
+457 VDFIIRHQP
-466 GYEAGQCYTLR
+466 GYEAKQCYTLR
-477 GNYQNSYRKFEKERV
+477 GDYRNSYQMFEKERV

-525 TFVAAGIPST
+525 TFIDAGIPST

-541 FRLTDDVLSKGKVD
+541 FRLADDVLSKAKVD

-566 TNGFSAIEQVRG
+566 TNGFNAIEQVRG
-578 MEGIVRHALV
+578 MEGIVRHALL

-603 PFIPKLDK
+603 PFIPKLDG

-629 LPSVNLASE
+629 IPSVNLATE
-638 IAARMRNGEFTW
+638 IAARMREGEFTW
-650 EQFGGTHPNPLGHA
+650 EQFGGTHPKPLGHA

-679 PCATAKDAAKPHAL
+679 SCVAAGTAVKPHVL
-693 PAVPLDAYSY
+693 PAVPLDGYSY
-703 TNGRL
+703 INGKL
-708 VDIRQAHIGK
+708 VDIRQAHINK
-718 GWQLVAPWT
+718 GWQLVPSWT
-727 PRLAAE
+727 PRLIAE

-741 PMLETNRPG
+741 PMLETDRPG

-771 AGILEYSVDGAPFK
+771 AGILEYSIDGAPFK

-801 VYMFDTELPMG
+801 VYMFDTELPKG
-812 KHRLTLRMSKDH
+812 KHRLMLRMSKDH
-824 HPQSKGTSCQ
+824 HPQSKGTACQ
-834 IRQFVVNDS
+834 IRQFVVN
-843 CE
+843 E

>member
-1 MKNAIVSL
+1 MKNAIISL
-9 LLLLM
+9 FLLFIA
-14 VTQYVTAQKKVIK
+14 VQYVAAQKKVIK

-64 NFGVSARTMLMKGDH
+64 NFGVSARTMLMKGDN

-91 AYNPDIVTI
+91 DYNPDIVTI
-100 KLGTNDTKPQNWR
+100 KLGTNDTKPQTWR

-128 IRALPSKPEIY
+128 LRALPSKPEIY

-152 INDSTIVHGVMP
+152 INDSIIVHGVMP
-164 VIDQLAAKYR
+164 VINRLAAKYG

-190 FADHVHP
+190 FADNVHP
-197 NEKAAARIAR
+197 NEKAAVRIAQA
-207 VIYRQLT
+207 IYRQLT
-214 GKEAPEHVSQ
+214 GEEPPAHVSQ
-224 PFPGHKSKW
+224 PFPGLKGKW
-233 QGFDQYTFTY
+233 KGFDQYTFAY
-243 QDRQAIVV
+243 QDREAIVV
-251 CPERAA
+251 CPKHAA
-257 AGNPWIWRPAF
+257 TGNPWIWRPAF
-268 FGAFASVDEALLK
+268 FGAFASVDEELLR
-281 RGFHVVYYDLTHLY
+281 RGFHVAYYDLTHLY

-309 NMVQMY
+309 NMVRMY
-315 GLSPRVTLEGF
+315 GLSPKVTLEGF

-348 VDAPVCDVFSWP
+348 VDAPVCNVFSWP
-360 GRSSGNAGL
+360 GRSPENAGL
-369 WKGMLDEWGL
+369 WKGLLEEWGL
-379 TEARM
+379 TDDQM
-384 NTFPGNPIDRLK
+384 NSFSGNPIDRLK
-396 PLADARIPVI
+396 PLADAGIPVI
-406 CVCGDSDRVVPF
+406 CVCGDSDKVVPF
-418 SENSAVVRQRYT
+418 SENSAIVRQRYT

-442 GVDHHPHSLENPTPV
+442 GVDHHPHSLSDPAPV
-457 VDFIVRHQA
+457 VDFIIRHQP
-466 GYEAGQCYTLR
+466 GYEAKQCYTLR
-477 GNYQNSYRKFEKERV
+477 GDYRNSYQMFEKERV

-525 TFVAAGIPST
+525 TFIDAGIPST

-541 FRLTDDVLSKGKVD
+541 FRLADDVLSKAKVD

-566 TNGFSAIEQVRG
+566 TNGFNAIEQVRG
-578 MEGIVRHALV
+578 MEGIVRHALL

-603 PFIPKLDK
+603 PFIPKLDG

-629 LPSVNLASE
+629 IPSVNLATE
-638 IAARMRNGEFTW
+638 IAARMREGEFNW
-650 EQFGGTHPNPLGHA
+650 EQFGGTHPKPLGHA
-664 YYAATINKVLDEMYA
+664 YYAATINKVLDEIYA
-679 PCATAKDAAKPHAL
+679 SCVAAGPAVKPHVL
-693 PAVPLDAYSY
+693 PAVPLDGYSY
-703 TNGRL
+703 TNGKL
-708 VDIRQAHIGK
+708 VDIRQAHINK
-718 GWQLVAPWT
+718 GWQLVPSWT
-727 PRLAAE
+727 PRLIAE
-733 TRPGFVDV
+733 ARPGFVDV
-741 PMLETNRPG
+741 PMLETDRPG
-750 AKLTLD
+750 AKPTLD

-771 AGILEYSVDGAPFK
+771 AGILEYSIDGAPFK

-801 VYMFDTELPMG
+801 VYMFDTELPKG
-812 KHRLTLRMSKDH
+812 KHRLMLRMSKDH
-824 HPQSKGTSCQ
+824 HPQSKGTACQ
-834 IRQFVVNDS
+834 IRQFVVN
-843 CE
+843 E

>member
-1 MKNAIVSL
+1 MKNAIISL
-9 LLLLM
+9 FLLFIA
-14 VTQYVTAQKKVIK
+14 VQYVAAQKKVIK

-64 NFGVSARTMLMKGDH
+64 NFGVSARTMLMKGDN

-91 AYNPDIVTI
+91 DYNPDIVTI

-128 IRALPSKPEIY
+128 LRALPSKPEIY

-152 INDSTIVHGVMP
+152 INDSIIVHGVMP
-164 VIDQLAAKYR
+164 VINRLAAKYG

-190 FADHVHP
+190 FADNVHP
-197 NEKAAARIAR
+197 NEKAAVRIAQA
-207 VIYRQLT
+207 IYRQLT
-214 GKEAPEHVSQ
+214 GEEPPAHVSQ
-224 PFPGHKSKW
+224 PFPGLKGKW
-233 QGFDQYTFTY
+233 KGFDQYTFAY
-243 QDRQAIVV
+243 QDREAIVV
-251 CPERAA
+251 CPKHAA
-257 AGNPWIWRPAF
+257 TGNPWIWRPAF
-268 FGAFASVDEALLK
+268 FGAFASVDEELLR
-281 RGFHVVYYDLTHLY
+281 RGFHVAYYDLTHLY

-309 NMVQMY
+309 NMVRMY
-315 GLSPRVTLEGF
+315 GLSPKVTLEGF

-348 VDAPVCDVFSWP
+348 VDAPVCNVFSWP
-360 GRSSGNAGL
+360 GRSPENAGL
-369 WKGMLDEWGL
+369 WKGLLEEWGL
-379 TEARM
+379 ADDQM
-384 NTFPGNPIDRLK
+384 NSFSGNPIDRLK
-396 PLADARIPVI
+396 PLADAGIPVI
-406 CVCGDSDRVVPF
+406 CVCGDSDKVVPF
-418 SENSAVVRQRYT
+418 SENSAIVRQRYT

-442 GVDHHPHSLENPTPV
+442 GVDHHPHSLSDPAPV
-457 VDFIVRHQA
+457 VDFIIRHQP
-466 GYEAGQCYTLR
+466 GYEAKQCYTLR
-477 GNYQNSYRKFEKERV
+477 GDYRNSYQMFEKERV

-525 TFVAAGIPST
+525 TFIDAGIPST

-541 FRLTDDVLSKGKVD
+541 FRLADDVLSKAKVD

-566 TNGFSAIEQVRG
+566 TNGFNAIEQVRG
-578 MEGIVRHALV
+578 MEGIVRHALL

-603 PFIPKLDK
+603 PFIPKLDG

-629 LPSVNLASE
+629 IPSVNLATE
-638 IAARMRNGEFTW
+638 VAARMREGEFNW
-650 EQFGGTHPNPLGHA
+650 EQFGGTHPKPLGHA
-664 YYAATINKVLDEMYA
+664 YYAATINKVLDEIYA
-679 PCATAKDAAKPHAL
+679 SCVAAGPAVKPHVL
-693 PAVPLDAYSY
+693 PAVPLDGYSY
-703 TNGRL
+703 TNGKL
-708 VDIRQAHIGK
+708 VDIRQAHINK
-718 GWQLVAPWT
+718 GWQLVPSWT
-727 PRLAAE
+727 PRLIAE
-733 TRPGFVDV
+733 ARPGFVDV
-741 PMLETNRPG
+741 PMLETDRPG

-771 AGILEYSVDGAPFK
+771 AGILEYSIDGATFK

-801 VYMFDTELPMG
+801 VYMFDTELPKG
-812 KHRLTLRMSKDH
+812 KHRLMLRMSKDH
-824 HPQSKGTSCQ
+824 HPQSKGTACQ
-834 IRQFVVNDS
+834 IRQFVVN
-843 CE
+843 E

>member
-1 MKNAIVSL
+1 MKNAIISL
-9 LLLLM
+9 FLLFIA
-14 VTQYVTAQKKVIK
+14 VQYVAAQKKVIK

-64 NFGVSARTMLMKGDH
+64 NFGVSARTMLMKGDN

-91 AYNPDIVTI
+91 DYNPDIVTI

-128 IRALPSKPEIY
+128 LRALPSKPEIY

-152 INDSTIVHGVMP
+152 INDSIIVHGVMP
-164 VIDQLAAKYR
+164 VINRLAAKYG

-190 FADHVHP
+190 FADNVHP
-197 NEKAAARIAR
+197 NEKAAVRIAQA
-207 VIYRQLT
+207 IYRQLT
-214 GKEAPEHVSQ
+214 GEEPPAHVSQ
-224 PFPGHKSKW
+224 PFPGLKGKW
-233 QGFDQYTFTY
+233 KGFDQYTFAY
-243 QDRQAIVV
+243 QDREAIVV
-251 CPERAA
+251 CPKHAA
-257 AGNPWIWRPAF
+257 TGNPWIWRPAF
-268 FGAFASVDEALLK
+268 FGAFASVDEELLR
-281 RGFHVVYYDLTHLY
+281 RGFHVAYYDLTHLY

-309 NMVQMY
+309 NMVRMY
-315 GLSPRVTLEGF
+315 GLSPKVTLEGF

-348 VDAPVCDVFSWP
+348 VDAPVCNVFSWP
-360 GRSSGNAGL
+360 GRSPENAGL
-369 WKGMLDEWGL
+369 WKGLLEEWGL
-379 TEARM
+379 ADDQM
-384 NTFPGNPIDRLK
+384 NSFSGNPIDRLK
-396 PLADARIPVI
+396 PLTDAGIPVI
-406 CVCGDSDRVVPF
+406 CVCGDSDKVVPF
-418 SENSAVVRQRYT
+418 SENSAIVRQRYT

-442 GVDHHPHSLENPTPV
+442 GVDHHPHSLSDPAPV
-457 VDFIVRHQA
+457 VDFIIRHQP
-466 GYEAGQCYTLR
+466 GYEAKQCYTLR
-477 GNYQNSYRKFEKERV
+477 GDYRNSYQMFEKERV

-525 TFVAAGIPST
+525 TFIDAGIPST

-541 FRLTDDVLSKGKVD
+541 FRLADDVLSKAKVD

-566 TNGFSAIEQVRG
+566 TNGFNAIEQVRG
-578 MEGIVRHALV
+578 MEGIVRHALL

-603 PFIPKLDK
+603 PFIPKLDG

-629 LPSVNLASE
+629 IPSVNLATE
-638 IAARMRNGEFTW
+638 VAARMREGEFNW
-650 EQFGGTHPNPLGHA
+650 EQFGGTHPKPLGHS

-679 PCATAKDAAKPHAL
+679 PCAVADAAVKPHVL
-693 PAVPLDAYSY
+693 PAVPLDGYSY
-703 TNGRL
+703 TNGKL
-708 VDIRQAHIGK
+708 VDIRQAHINK
-718 GWQLVAPWT
+718 GWQLVPSWT
-727 PRLAAE
+727 PRLIAE

-741 PMLETNRPG
+741 PMLETDRPG

-771 AGILEYSVDGAPFK
+771 AGILEYSIDGATFK

-801 VYMFDTELPMG
+801 VYMFDTELPKG
-812 KHRLTLRMSKDH
+812 KHRLMLRMSKDH
-824 HPQSKGTSCQ
+824 HPQSKGTACQ
-834 IRQFVVNDS
+834 IRQFVVN
-843 CE
+843 E

>member
-1 MKNAIVSL
+1 MKNAIISL
-9 LLLLM
+9 FLLFIT
-14 VTQYVTAQKKVIK
+14 VQYVAAQKKVIK

-64 NFGVSARTMLMKGDH
+64 NFGVSARTMLMKGDN

-91 AYNPDIVTI
+91 DYNPDIVTI

-128 IRALPSKPEIY
+128 LRALPSKPEIY

-152 INDSTIVHGVMP
+152 INDSIIVHGVMP
-164 VIDQLAAKYR
+164 VINRLAAKYG

-190 FADHVHP
+190 FADNVHP
-197 NEKAAARIAR
+197 NEKAAVRIAQA
-207 VIYRQLT
+207 IYRQLT
-214 GKEAPEHVSQ
+214 GEEPPAHVSQ
-224 PFPGHKSKW
+224 PFPGLKGKW
-233 QGFDQYTFTY
+233 KGFDQYTFAY
-243 QDRQAIVV
+243 QDREAIVV
-251 CPERAA
+251 CPKHAA
-257 AGNPWIWRPAF
+257 TGNPWIWRPAF
-268 FGAFASVDEALLK
+268 FGAFASVDEELLR
-281 RGFHVVYYDLTHLY
+281 RGFHVAYYDLTHLY

-309 NMVQMY
+309 NMVRMY
-315 GLSPRVTLEGF
+315 GLSPKVTLEGF

-348 VDAPVCDVFSWP
+348 VDAPVCNVFSWP
-360 GRSSGNAGL
+360 GRSPENAGL
-369 WKGMLDEWGL
+369 WKGLLEEWGL
-379 TEARM
+379 TDDQM
-384 NTFPGNPIDRLK
+384 NSFSGNPIDRLK
-396 PLADARIPVI
+396 PLADAGIPVI
-406 CVCGDSDRVVPF
+406 CVCGDSDKVVPF
-418 SENSAVVRQRYT
+418 SENSAIVRQRYT

-442 GVDHHPHSLENPTPV
+442 GVDHHPHSLSDPAPV
-457 VDFIVRHQA
+457 VDFIIRHQP
-466 GYEAGQCYTLR
+466 GYEAKQCYTLR
-477 GNYQNSYRKFEKERV
+477 GDYRNSYQMFEKERV

-525 TFVAAGIPST
+525 TFIDAGIPST

-541 FRLTDDVLSKGKVD
+541 FRLADDVLSKAKVD

-566 TNGFSAIEQVRG
+566 TNGFNAIEQVRG
-578 MEGIVRHALV
+578 MEGIVRHALL

-603 PFIPKLDK
+603 PFIPKLDG

-629 LPSVNLASE
+629 IPSVNLATE
-638 IAARMRNGEFTW
+638 IAARMREGEFNW
-650 EQFGGTHPNPLGHA
+650 EQFGGTHPKPLGHA

-679 PCATAKDAAKPHAL
+679 SCVAAGPAVKPHVL
-693 PAVPLDAYSY
+693 PAVPLDGYSY
-703 TNGRL
+703 TNGKL
-708 VDIRQAHIGK
+708 VDIRQAHINK
-718 GWQLVAPWT
+718 GWQLVPSWT
-727 PRLAAE
+727 PRLIAE

-741 PMLETNRPG
+741 PMLETDRPG

-771 AGILEYSVDGAPFK
+771 AGILEYSIDGATFK

-801 VYMFDTELPMG
+801 VYMFDTELPKG
-812 KHRLTLRMSKDH
+812 KHRLMLRMSKDH
-824 HPQSKGTSCQ
+824 HPQSKGTACQ
-834 IRQFVVNDS
+834 IRQFVVN
-843 CE
+843 E

>member
-1 MKNAIVSL
+1 MKNAIISL
-9 LLLLM
+9 FLLFIA
-14 VTQYVTAQKKVIK
+14 VQYVAAQKKVIK

-64 NFGVSARTMLMKGDH
+64 NFGVSARTMLMKGDN

-91 AYNPDIVTI
+91 DYNPDIVTI

-128 IRALPSKPEIY
+128 LRALPSKPEIY

-152 INDSTIVHGVMP
+152 INDSIIVHGVMP
-164 VIDQLAAKYR
+164 VINRLAAKYG

-190 FADHVHP
+190 FADNVHP
-197 NEKAAARIAR
+197 NEKAAVRIAQA
-207 VIYRQLT
+207 IYRQLT
-214 GKEAPEHVSQ
+214 GEEPPAHVSQ
-224 PFPGHKSKW
+224 PFPGLKGKW
-233 QGFDQYTFTY
+233 KGFDQYTFAY
-243 QDRQAIVV
+243 QDREAIVV
-251 CPERAA
+251 CPKHAA
-257 AGNPWIWRPAF
+257 TGNPWIWRPAF
-268 FGAFASVDEALLK
+268 FGAFASVDEELLR
-281 RGFHVVYYDLTHLY
+281 RGFHVAYYDLTHLY

-309 NMVQMY
+309 NMVRMY
-315 GLSPRVTLEGF
+315 GLSPKVTLEGF

-348 VDAPVCDVFSWP
+348 VDASVCNVFSWP
-360 GRSSGNAGL
+360 GRSPENAGL
-369 WKGMLDEWGL
+369 WKGLLEEWGL
-379 TEARM
+379 TDDQM
-384 NTFPGNPIDRLK
+384 NSFSGNPIDRLK
-396 PLADARIPVI
+396 PLADAGIPVI
-406 CVCGDSDRVVPF
+406 CVCGDSDKVVPF
-418 SENSAVVRQRYT
+418 SENSAIVRQRYT

-442 GVDHHPHSLENPTPV
+442 GVDHHPHSLSDPAPV
-457 VDFIVRHQA
+457 VDFIIRHQP
-466 GYEAGQCYTLR
+466 GYEAKQCYTLR
-477 GNYQNSYRKFEKERV
+477 GDYRNSYQMFEKERV

-525 TFVAAGIPST
+525 TFIDAGIPST

-541 FRLTDDVLSKGKVD
+541 FRLADDVLSKAKVD

-566 TNGFSAIEQVRG
+566 TNGFNAIEQVRG
-578 MEGIVRHALV
+578 MEGIVRHALL
-588 SNPSMDIMMLHFIYD
+588 SNPFMDIMMLHFIYD
-603 PFIPKLDK
+603 PFIPKLDG

-629 LPSVNLASE
+629 IPSVNLATE
-638 IAARMRNGEFTW
+638 IAARMREGEFNW
-650 EQFGGTHPNPLGHA
+650 EQFGGTHPKPLGHA

-679 PCATAKDAAKPHAL
+679 SCVAAGPAVKPHVL
-693 PAVPLDAYSY
+693 PAVPLDGYSY
-703 TNGRL
+703 TNGKL
-708 VDIRQAHIGK
+708 VDIRQAHINK
-718 GWQLVAPWT
+718 GWQLVPSWT
-727 PRLAAE
+727 PRLIAE

-741 PMLETNRPG
+741 PMLETDRPG

-771 AGILEYSVDGAPFK
+771 AGILEYSIDGATFK

-801 VYMFDTELPMG
+801 VYMFDTELPKG
-812 KHRLTLRMSKDH
+812 KHRLMLRMSKDH
-824 HPQSKGTSCQ
+824 HPQSKGTACQ
-834 IRQFVVNDS
+834 IRLFVVN
-843 CE
+843 E

>member
-1 MKNAIVSL
+1 MKNAIISL
-9 LLLLM
+9 FLLFIA
-14 VTQYVTAQKKVIK
+14 VQYVAAQKKVIK

-64 NFGVSARTMLMKGDH
+64 NFGVSARTMLMKGDN

-91 AYNPDIVTI
+91 DYNPDIVTI

-128 IRALPSKPEIY
+128 LRALPSKPEIY

-152 INDSTIVHGVMP
+152 INDSIIVHGVMP
-164 VIDQLAAKYR
+164 VINRLAAKYG

-190 FADHVHP
+190 FADNVHP
-197 NEKAAARIAR
+197 NEKAAVRIAQA
-207 VIYRQLT
+207 IYRQLT
-214 GKEAPEHVSQ
+214 GEEPPAHVSQ
-224 PFPGHKSKW
+224 PFPGLKGKW
-233 QGFDQYTFTY
+233 KGFDQYTFAY
-243 QDRQAIVV
+243 QDREAIVV
-251 CPERAA
+251 CPKHAA
-257 AGNPWIWRPAF
+257 TGNPWIWRPAF
-268 FGAFASVDEALLK
+268 FGAFASVDEELLR
-281 RGFHVVYYDLTHLY
+281 RGFHVAYYDLTHLY

-309 NMVQMY
+309 NMVRMY
-315 GLSPRVTLEGF
+315 GLSPKVTLEGF

-348 VDAPVCDVFSWP
+348 VDAPVCNVFSWP
-360 GRSSGNAGL
+360 GRSPENAGL
-369 WKGMLDEWGL
+369 WKGLLEEWGL
-379 TEARM
+379 TDDQM
-384 NTFPGNPIDRLK
+384 NSFSGNPIDRLK
-396 PLADARIPVI
+396 PLTDAGIPVI
-406 CVCGDSDRVVPF
+406 CVCGDSDKVVPF
-418 SENSAVVRQRYT
+418 SENSAIVRQRYT

-442 GVDHHPHSLENPTPV
+442 GVDHHPHSLSDPAPV
-457 VDFIVRHQA
+457 VDFIIRHQP
-466 GYEAGQCYTLR
+466 GYEAKQCYTLR
-477 GNYQNSYRKFEKERV
+477 GDYRNSYQMFEKERV

-525 TFVAAGIPST
+525 TFIDAGIPST

-541 FRLTDDVLSKGKVD
+541 FRLADDVLSKAKVD

-566 TNGFSAIEQVRG
+566 TNGFNAIEQVRG
-578 MEGIVRHALV
+578 MEGIVRHALL

-603 PFIPKLDK
+603 PFIPKLDG

-629 LPSVNLASE
+629 IPSVNLATE
-638 IAARMRNGEFTW
+638 IAARMREGEFNW
-650 EQFGGTHPNPLGHA
+650 EQFGGTHPKPLGHA

-679 PCATAKDAAKPHAL
+679 SCVAAGPAVKPHVL
-693 PAVPLDAYSY
+693 PAVPLDGYSY
-703 TNGRL
+703 TNGKL
-708 VDIRQAHIGK
+708 VDIRQAHINK
-718 GWQLVAPWT
+718 GWQLVPSWT
-727 PRLAAE
+727 PRLIAE

-741 PMLETNRPG
+741 PMLETDRPG

-771 AGILEYSVDGAPFK
+771 AGILEYSIDGAPFK

-801 VYMFDTELPMG
+801 VYMFDTELPKG
-812 KHRLTLRMSKDH
+812 KHRLMLRMSKDH
-824 HPQSKGTSCQ
+824 HPQSKGTACQ
-834 IRQFVVNDS
+834 IRQFVVN
-843 CE
+843 E

>member
-1 MKNAIVSL
+1 MKNAIISL
-9 LLLLM
+9 FLLFIA
-14 VTQYVTAQKKVIK
+14 VQYVAAQKKVIK

-64 NFGVSARTMLMKGDH
+64 NFGVSARTMLMKGDN

-91 AYNPDIVTI
+91 DYNPDIVTI

-128 IRALPSKPEIY
+128 LRALPSKPEIY

-152 INDSTIVHGVMP
+152 INDSIIVHGVMP
-164 VIDQLAAKYR
+164 VINRLAAKYG

-190 FADHVHP
+190 FADNVHP
-197 NEKAAARIAR
+197 NEKAAVRIAQA
-207 VIYRQLT
+207 IYRQLT
-214 GKEAPEHVSQ
+214 GEEPPAHVSQ
-224 PFPGHKSKW
+224 PFPGLKGKW
-233 QGFDQYTFTY
+233 KGFDQYTFAY
-243 QDRQAIVV
+243 QDREAIVV
-251 CPERAA
+251 CPKHAA
-257 AGNPWIWRPAF
+257 TGNPWIWRPAF
-268 FGAFASVDEALLK
+268 FGAFASVDEELLR
-281 RGFHVVYYDLTHLY
+281 RGFHVAYYDLTHLY

-309 NMVQMY
+309 NMVRMY
-315 GLSPRVTLEGF
+315 GLSPKVTLEGF

-348 VDAPVCDVFSWP
+348 VDAPVCNVFSWP
-360 GRSSGNAGL
+360 GRSPENAGL
-369 WKGMLDEWGL
+369 WKGLLEEWGL
-379 TEARM
+379 TDDQM
-384 NTFPGNPIDRLK
+384 NSFSGNPIDRLK
-396 PLADARIPVI
+396 PLADAGIPVI
-406 CVCGDSDRVVPF
+406 CVCGDSDKVVPF
-418 SENSAVVRQRYT
+418 SENSAIVRQRYT

-442 GVDHHPHSLENPTPV
+442 GVDHHPHSLSDPAPV
-457 VDFIVRHQA
+457 VDFIIRHQP
-466 GYEAGQCYTLR
+466 GYEAKQCYTLR
-477 GNYQNSYRKFEKERV
+477 GDYRNSYQMFEKERV

-525 TFVAAGIPST
+525 TFIDAGIPST

-541 FRLTDDVLSKGKVD
+541 FRLADDVLSKAKVD

-566 TNGFSAIEQVRG
+566 TNGFNAIEQVRG
-578 MEGIVRHALV
+578 MEGIVRHALL

-603 PFIPKLDK
+603 PFIPKLDG

-629 LPSVNLASE
+629 IPSVNLATE
-638 IAARMRNGEFTW
+638 IAARMREGEFNW
-650 EQFGGTHPNPLGHA
+650 EQFGGTHPKPLGHA

-679 PCATAKDAAKPHAL
+679 SCIAAGTAVKPHVL
-693 PAVPLDAYSY
+693 PAVPLDGYSY
-703 TNGRL
+703 TNGKL
-708 VDIRQAHIGK
+708 VDIRQAHINK
-718 GWQLVAPWT
+718 GWQLVPSWT
-727 PRLAAE
+727 PRLIAE

-741 PMLETNRPG
+741 PMLETDRPG

-801 VYMFDTELPMG
+801 VYMFDTELPKG
-812 KHRLTLRMSKDH
+812 KHRLMLRMSKDH
-824 HPQSKGTSCQ
+824 HPQSKGTACQ
-834 IRQFVVNDS
+834 IRQFVVN
-843 CE
+843 E

>member
-1 MKNAIVSL
+1 MKNAIISL
-9 LLLLM
+9 FLLFIA
-14 VTQYVTAQKKVIK
+14 VQYVAAQKKVIK

-64 NFGVSARTMLMKGDH
+64 NFGVSARTMLMKGDN

-91 AYNPDIVTI
+91 DYNPDIVTI

-128 IRALPSKPEIY
+128 LRALPSKPEIY

-152 INDSTIVHGVMP
+152 INDSIIVHGVMP
-164 VIDQLAAKYR
+164 VINRLAAKYG

-190 FADHVHP
+190 FADNVHP
-197 NEKAAARIAR
+197 NEKAAVRIAQA
-207 VIYRQLT
+207 IYRQLT
-214 GKEAPEHVSQ
+214 GEEPPAHVSQ
-224 PFPGHKSKW
+224 PFPGLKGKW
-233 QGFDQYTFTY
+233 KGFDQYTFAY
-243 QDRQAIVV
+243 QDREAIVV
-251 CPERAA
+251 CPKHAA
-257 AGNPWIWRPAF
+257 TGNPWIWRPAF
-268 FGAFASVDEALLK
+268 FGAFASVDEELLR
-281 RGFHVVYYDLTHLY
+281 RGFHVAYYDLTHLY

-309 NMVQMY
+309 NMVRMY
-315 GLSPRVTLEGF
+315 GLSPKVTLEGF

-348 VDAPVCDVFSWP
+348 VDAPVCNVFSWP
-360 GRSSGNAGL
+360 GRSPENAGL
-369 WKGMLDEWGL
+369 WKGLLEEWGL
-379 TEARM
+379 TDDQM
-384 NTFPGNPIDRLK
+384 NSFSGNPIDRLK
-396 PLADARIPVI
+396 PLADAGIPVI
-406 CVCGDSDRVVPF
+406 CVCGDSDKVVPF
-418 SENSAVVRQRYT
+418 SENSAIVRQRYT

-442 GVDHHPHSLENPTPV
+442 GVDHHPHSLSDPAPV
-457 VDFIVRHQA
+457 VDFIIRHQP
-466 GYEAGQCYTLR
+466 GYEAKQCYTLR
-477 GNYQNSYRKFEKERV
+477 GDYRNSYQMFEKERV

-525 TFVAAGIPST
+525 TFIDAGIPST

-541 FRLTDDVLSKGKVD
+541 FRLADDVLSKAKVD

-566 TNGFSAIEQVRG
+566 TNGFNAIEQVRG
-578 MEGIVRHALV
+578 MEGIVRHALL

-603 PFIPKLDK
+603 PFIPKLDG

-629 LPSVNLASE
+629 IPSVNLATE
-638 IAARMRNGEFTW
+638 IAARMREGEFNW
-650 EQFGGTHPNPLGHA
+650 EQFGGTHPKPLGHA

-679 PCATAKDAAKPHAL
+679 SCVAAGTAVKPHVL
-693 PAVPLDAYSY
+693 PAVPLDGYSY
-703 TNGRL
+703 TNGKL
-708 VDIRQAHIGK
+708 VDIRQAHINK
-718 GWQLVAPWT
+718 GWQLVPSWT
-727 PRLAAE
+727 PRLIAE

-741 PMLETNRPG
+741 PMLETDRPG

-771 AGILEYSVDGAPFK
+771 AGILEYSIDGATFK

-801 VYMFDTELPMG
+801 VYMFDTELPKG
-812 KHRLTLRMSKDH
+812 KHRLMLRMSKDH
-824 HPQSKGTSCQ
+824 HPQSKGTACQ
-834 IRQFVVNDS
+834 IRQFVVN
-843 CE
+843 E

>member
-1 MKNAIVSL
+1 MKNAIISL
-9 LLLLM
+9 FLLFIA
-14 VTQYVTAQKKVIK
+14 VQYVAAQKKVIK

-64 NFGVSARTMLMKGDH
+64 NFGVSARTMLMKGDN

-91 AYNPDIVTI
+91 DYNPDIVTI

-128 IRALPSKPEIY
+128 LRALPSKPEIY

-152 INDSTIVHGVMP
+152 INDSIIVHGVMP
-164 VIDQLAAKYR
+164 VINRLAAKYG

-190 FADHVHP
+190 FADNVHP
-197 NEKAAARIAR
+197 NEKAAVRIAQA
-207 VIYRQLT
+207 IYRQLT
-214 GKEAPEHVSQ
+214 GEEPPAHVSQ
-224 PFPGHKSKW
+224 PFPGLKGKW
-233 QGFDQYTFTY
+233 KGFDQYTFAY
-243 QDRQAIVV
+243 QDREAIVV
-251 CPERAA
+251 CPKHAA
-257 AGNPWIWRPAF
+257 TGNPWIWRPAF
-268 FGAFASVDEALLK
+268 FGAFASVDEELLR
-281 RGFHVVYYDLTHLY
+281 RGFHVAYYDLTHLY

-309 NMVQMY
+309 NMVRMY
-315 GLSPRVTLEGF
+315 GLSPKVTLEGF

-348 VDAPVCDVFSWP
+348 VDAPVCNVFSWP
-360 GRSSGNAGL
+360 GRSPENAGL
-369 WKGMLDEWGL
+369 WKGLLEEWGL
-379 TEARM
+379 ADDQM
-384 NTFPGNPIDRLK
+384 NSFSGNPIDRLK
-396 PLADARIPVI
+396 PLTDAGIPVI
-406 CVCGDSDRVVPF
+406 CVCGDSDKVVPF
-418 SENSAVVRQRYT
+418 SENSAIVRQRYT

-442 GVDHHPHSLENPTPV
+442 GVDHHPHSLSDPAPV
-457 VDFIVRHQA
+457 VDFIIRHQP
-466 GYEAGQCYTLR
+466 GYEAKQCYTLR
-477 GNYQNSYRKFEKERV
+477 GDYRNSYQMFEKERV

-525 TFVAAGIPST
+525 TFIDAGIPST

-541 FRLTDDVLSKGKVD
+541 FRLADDVLSKAKVD

-566 TNGFSAIEQVRG
+566 TNGFNAIEQVRG
-578 MEGIVRHALV
+578 MEGIVRHALL

-603 PFIPKLDK
+603 PFIPKLDG

-629 LPSVNLASE
+629 IPSVNLATE
-638 IAARMRNGEFTW
+638 IAARMREGEFNW
-650 EQFGGTHPNPLGHA
+650 EQFGGTHPKPLGHA

-679 PCATAKDAAKPHAL
+679 SCVAAGPAVKPHVL
-693 PAVPLDAYSY
+693 PAVPLDGYSY
-703 TNGRL
+703 TNGKL
-708 VDIRQAHIGK
+708 VDIRQAHIPK
-718 GWQLVAPWT
+718 GWQLVPSWT
-727 PRLAAE
+727 PRLIAE

-741 PMLETNRPG
+741 PMLETDRPG

-771 AGILEYSVDGAPFK
+771 AGILEYSIDGATFK

-801 VYMFDTELPMG
+801 VYMFDTELPKG
-812 KHRLTLRMSKDH
+812 KHRLMLRMSKDH
-824 HPQSKGTSCQ
+824 HLQSKGTACQ
-834 IRQFVVNDS
+834 IRQFVVN
-843 CE
+843 E

>member
-1 MKNAIVSL
+1 MKNAIISL
-9 LLLLM
+9 FLLFIA
-14 VTQYVTAQKKVIK
+14 VQYVAAQKKVIK

-64 NFGVSARTMLMKGDH
+64 NFGVSARTMLMKGDN

-91 AYNPDIVTI
+91 DYNPDIVTI

-128 IRALPSKPEIY
+128 LRALPSKPEIY

-152 INDSTIVHGVMP
+152 INDSIIVHGVMP
-164 VIDQLAAKYR
+164 VINRLAAKYG

-190 FADHVHP
+190 FADNVHP
-197 NEKAAARIAR
+197 NEKAAVRIAQA
-207 VIYRQLT
+207 IYRQLT
-214 GKEAPEHVSQ
+214 GEEPPAHVSQ
-224 PFPGHKSKW
+224 PFPGLKGKW
-233 QGFDQYTFTY
+233 KGFDQYTFAY
-243 QDRQAIVV
+243 QDREAIVV
-251 CPERAA
+251 CPKHAA
-257 AGNPWIWRPAF
+257 TGNPWIWRPAF
-268 FGAFASVDEALLK
+268 FGAFASVDEELLR
-281 RGFHVVYYDLTHLY
+281 RGFHVAYYDLTHLY

-309 NMVQMY
+309 NMVRMY
-315 GLSPRVTLEGF
+315 GLSPKVTLEGF

-348 VDAPVCDVFSWP
+348 VDAPVCNVFSWP
-360 GRSSGNAGL
+360 GRSPENAGL
-369 WKGMLDEWGL
+369 WKGLLEEWGL
-379 TEARM
+379 TDDQM
-384 NTFPGNPIDRLK
+384 NSFSGNPIDRLK
-396 PLADARIPVI
+396 PLTDAGIPVI
-406 CVCGDSDRVVPF
+406 CVCGDSDKVVPF
-418 SENSAVVRQRYT
+418 SENSAIVRQRYT

-442 GVDHHPHSLENPTPV
+442 GVDHHPHSLSDPAPV
-457 VDFIVRHQA
+457 VDFIIRHQP
-466 GYEAGQCYTLR
+466 GYEAKQCYTLR
-477 GNYQNSYRKFEKERV
+477 GDYRNSYQMFEKERV

-525 TFVAAGIPST
+525 TFIDAGIPST

-541 FRLTDDVLSKGKVD
+541 FRLADDVLSKAKVN

-566 TNGFSAIEQVRG
+566 TNGFNAIEQVRG
-578 MEGIVRHALV
+578 MEGIVRHALL

-603 PFIPKLDK
+603 PFIPKLDG

-629 LPSVNLASE
+629 IPSVNLATE
-638 IAARMRNGEFTW
+638 IAARMREGEFNW
-650 EQFGGTHPNPLGHA
+650 EQFGGTHPKPLGHA

-679 PCATAKDAAKPHAL
+679 SCVAAGPAVKPHVL
-693 PAVPLDAYSY
+693 PAVPLDGYSY
-703 TNGRL
+703 TNGKL
-708 VDIRQAHIGK
+708 VDIRQAHINK
-718 GWQLVAPWT
+718 GWQLVPSWT
-727 PRLAAE
+727 PRLIAE

-741 PMLETNRPG
+741 PMLETDRPG

-771 AGILEYSVDGAPFK
+771 AGILEYSIDGATFK

-801 VYMFDTELPMG
+801 VYMFDTELPKG
-812 KHRLTLRMSKDH
+812 KHRLMLRMSKDH
-824 HPQSKGTSCQ
+824 HPQSKGTACQ
-834 IRQFVVNDS
+834 IRQFVVN
-843 CE
+843 E

>member
-1 MKNAIVSL
+1 MKNAIISL
-9 LLLLM
+9 FLLFIT
-14 VTQYVTAQKKVIK
+14 VQYVAAQKKVIK

-64 NFGVSARTMLMKGDH
+64 NFGVSARTMLMKGDN

-91 AYNPDIVTI
+91 DYNPDIVTI

-128 IRALPSKPEIY
+128 LRALPSKPEIY

-152 INDSTIVHGVMP
+152 INDSIIVHGVMP
-164 VIDQLAAKYR
+164 VINRLAAKYG

-190 FADHVHP
+190 FADNVHP
-197 NEKAAARIAR
+197 NEKAAVRIAQA
-207 VIYRQLT
+207 IYRQLT
-214 GKEAPEHVSQ
+214 GEEPPAHVSQ
-224 PFPGHKSKW
+224 PFPGLKGKW
-233 QGFDQYTFTY
+233 KGFDQYTFAY
-243 QDRQAIVV
+243 QDREAIVV
-251 CPERAA
+251 CPKHAA
-257 AGNPWIWRPAF
+257 TGNPWIWRPAF
-268 FGAFASVDEALLK
+268 FGAFASVDEELLR
-281 RGFHVVYYDLTHLY
+281 RGFHVAYYDLTHLY

-309 NMVQMY
+309 NMVRMY
-315 GLSPRVTLEGF
+315 GLSPKVTLEGF

-348 VDAPVCDVFSWP
+348 VDAPVCNVFSWP
-360 GRSSGNAGL
+360 GRSPENAGL
-369 WKGMLDEWGL
+369 WKGLLEEWGL
-379 TEARM
+379 ADDQM
-384 NTFPGNPIDRLK
+384 NSFSGNPIDRLK
-396 PLADARIPVI
+396 PLADAGIPVI
-406 CVCGDSDRVVPF
+406 CVCGDSDKVVPF
-418 SENSAVVRQRYT
+418 SENSAIVRQRYT

-442 GVDHHPHSLENPTPV
+442 GVDHHPHSLSDPAPV
-457 VDFIVRHQA
+457 VDFIIRHQP
-466 GYEAGQCYTLR
+466 GYEAKQCYTLR
-477 GNYQNSYRKFEKERV
+477 GDYRNSYQMFEKERV

-525 TFVAAGIPST
+525 TFIDAGIPST

-541 FRLTDDVLSKGKVD
+541 FRLADDVLSKAKVD

-566 TNGFSAIEQVRG
+566 TNGFNAIEQVRG
-578 MEGIVRHALV
+578 MEGIVRHALL

-603 PFIPKLDK
+603 PFIPKLDG

-629 LPSVNLASE
+629 VPSVNLATE
-638 IAARMRNGEFTW
+638 IAARMREGEFNW
-650 EQFGGTHPNPLGHA
+650 EQFGGTHPKPLGHA
-664 YYAATINKVLDEMYA
+664 YYVATINKVLDEMYA
-679 PCATAKDAAKPHAL
+679 SCVAAGPAVKPHVL
-693 PAVPLDAYSY
+693 PAVPLDGYSY
-703 TNGRL
+703 TNGKL
-708 VDIRQAHIGK
+708 VDIRQAHINK
-718 GWQLVAPWT
+718 GWQLVPSWT
-727 PRLAAE
+727 PRLIAE

-741 PMLETNRPG
+741 PMLETDRPG

-771 AGILEYSVDGAPFK
+771 AGILEYSIDGAPFK

-801 VYMFDTELPMG
+801 VYMFDTELPKG
-812 KHRLTLRMSKDH
+812 KHRLMLRMSKDH
-824 HPQSKGTSCQ
+824 HPQSKGTACQ
-834 IRQFVVNDS
+834 IRQFVVN
-843 CE
+843 E

>member
-1 MKNAIVSL
+1 MKNAIISL
-9 LLLLM
+9 FLLFIT
-14 VTQYVTAQKKVIK
+14 VQYVAAQKKVIK

-64 NFGVSARTMLMKGDH
+64 NFGVSARTMLMKGDN

-91 AYNPDIVTI
+91 DYNPDIVTI

-128 IRALPSKPEIY
+128 LRALPSKPEIY

-152 INDSTIVHGVMP
+152 INDSIIVHGVMP
-164 VIDQLAAKYR
+164 VINRLAAKYG

-190 FADHVHP
+190 FADNVHP
-197 NEKAAARIAR
+197 NEKAAVRIAQA
-207 VIYRQLT
+207 IYRQLT
-214 GKEAPEHVSQ
+214 GEEPPAHVSQ
-224 PFPGHKSKW
+224 PFPGLKGKW
-233 QGFDQYTFTY
+233 KGFDQYTFAY
-243 QDRQAIVV
+243 QDREAIVV
-251 CPERAA
+251 CPKHAA
-257 AGNPWIWRPAF
+257 TGNPWIWRPAF
-268 FGAFASVDEALLK
+268 FGAFASVDEELLR
-281 RGFHVVYYDLTHLY
+281 RGFHVAYYDLTHLY

-309 NMVQMY
+309 NMVRMY
-315 GLSPRVTLEGF
+315 GLSPKVTLEGF

-348 VDAPVCDVFSWP
+348 VDAPVCNVFSWP
-360 GRSSGNAGL
+360 GRSPENAGL
-369 WKGMLDEWGL
+369 WKGLLEEWGL
-379 TEARM
+379 TDDQM
-384 NTFPGNPIDRLK
+384 NSFSGNPIDRLK

-406 CVCGDSDRVVPF
+406 CVCGDSDKVVPF
-418 SENSAVVRQRYT
+418 SENSAIVRQRYT

-442 GVDHHPHSLENPTPV
+442 GVHHHPHSLSDPAPV
-457 VDFIVRHQA
+457 VDFIIRHQP
-466 GYEAGQCYTLR
+466 GYEAKQCYTLR
-477 GNYQNSYRKFEKERV
+477 GDYRNSYQMFEKERV

-525 TFVAAGIPST
+525 TFIDAGIPST

-541 FRLTDDVLSKGKVD
+541 FRLADDVLSKAKVD

-566 TNGFSAIEQVRG
+566 TNGFNAIEQVRG
-578 MEGIVRHALV
+578 MEGIVRHALL

-603 PFIPKLDK
+603 PFIPKLDG

-629 LPSVNLASE
+629 IPSVNLATE
-638 IAARMRNGEFTW
+638 IAARMREGEFNW
-650 EQFGGTHPNPLGHA
+650 EQFGGTHPKPLGHA

-679 PCATAKDAAKPHAL
+679 SCVAAGPAVKPHVL
-693 PAVPLDAYSY
+693 PAVPLDGYSY
-703 TNGRL
+703 TNGKL
-708 VDIRQAHIGK
+708 VDIRQAHINK
-718 GWQLVAPWT
+718 GWQLVPSWT
-727 PRLAAE
+727 PRLIAE

-741 PMLETNRPG
+741 PMLETDRPG

-756 FEGTAVGIFC
+756 FKGTAVGIFC

-771 AGILEYSVDGAPFK
+771 AGILEYSIDGAPFK

-801 VYMFDTELPMG
+801 VYMFDTELPKG
-812 KHRLTLRMSKDH
+812 KHRLMLRMSKDH
-824 HPQSKGTSCQ
+824 HPQSKGTACQ
-834 IRQFVVNDS
+834 IRQFVVN
-843 CE
+843 E

>member
-1 MKNAIVSL
+1 MKNAIISL
-9 LLLLM
+9 FLLFIA
-14 VTQYVTAQKKVIK
+14 VQYVAAQKKVIK

-64 NFGVSARTMLMKGDH
+64 NFGVSARTMLMKGDN

-91 AYNPDIVTI
+91 DYNPDIVTI

-128 IRALPSKPEIY
+128 LRALPSKPEIY

-152 INDSTIVHGVMP
+152 INDSIIVHGVMP
-164 VIDQLAAKYR
+164 VINRLAAKYG

-190 FADHVHP
+190 FADNVHP
-197 NEKAAARIAR
+197 NEKAAVRIAQA
-207 VIYRQLT
+207 IYRQLT
-214 GKEAPEHVSQ
+214 GEEPPAHVSQ
-224 PFPGHKSKW
+224 PFPGLKGKW
-233 QGFDQYTFTY
+233 KGFDQYTFAY
-243 QDRQAIVV
+243 QDREAIVV
-251 CPERAA
+251 CPEHAA
-257 AGNPWIWRPAF
+257 TGNPWIWRPAF
-268 FGAFASVDEALLK
+268 FGAFASVDEELLR
-281 RGFHVVYYDLTHLY
+281 RGFHVAYYDLTHLY

-309 NMVQMY
+309 NMVRMY
-315 GLSPRVTLEGF
+315 GLSPKVTLEGF

-348 VDAPVCDVFSWP
+348 VDAPVCNVFSWP
-360 GRSSGNAGL
+360 GRSPENAGL
-369 WKGMLDEWGL
+369 WKGLLEEWGL
-379 TEARM
+379 TDDQM
-384 NTFPGNPIDRLK
+384 NSFSGNPIDRLK
-396 PLADARIPVI
+396 PLADAGIPVI
-406 CVCGDSDRVVPF
+406 CVCGDSDKVVPF
-418 SENSAVVRQRYT
+418 SENSAIVRQRYT
-430 AMGAPFELILKP
+430 AMGAPFELILKL
-442 GVDHHPHSLENPTPV
+442 GVDHHPHSLSDPAPV
-457 VDFIVRHQA
+457 VDFIIRHQP
-466 GYEAGQCYTLR
+466 GYEAKQCYTLR
-477 GNYQNSYRKFEKERV
+477 GDYRNSYQMFEKERV

-525 TFVAAGIPST
+525 TFIDAGIPST

-541 FRLTDDVLSKGKVD
+541 FRLADDVLSKAKVD

-566 TNGFSAIEQVRG
+566 TNGFNAIEQVRG
-578 MEGIVRHALV
+578 MEGIVRHALL

-603 PFIPKLDK
+603 PFIPKLDG

-629 LPSVNLASE
+629 IPSVNLATE
-638 IAARMRNGEFTW
+638 IAARMREGEFNW
-650 EQFGGTHPNPLGHA
+650 EQFGGTHPKPLGHA

-679 PCATAKDAAKPHAL
+679 SCVAAGTAVKPHVL
-693 PAVPLDAYSY
+693 PVVPLDGYSY
-703 TNGRL
+703 TNGKL
-708 VDIRQAHIGK
+708 VDIRQTHINK
-718 GWQLVAPWT
+718 GWQLIPSWT
-727 PRLAAE
+727 PRLIAE

-741 PMLETNRPG
+741 PMLETDRPG

-801 VYMFDTELPMG
+801 VYMFDTELPKG
-812 KHRLTLRMSKDH
+812 KHRLMLRMSKDH
-824 HPQSKGTSCQ
+824 HPQSKGTACQ
-834 IRQFVVNDS
+834 IRQFVVN
-843 CE
+843 E

>member
-1 MKNAIVSL
+1 MKNAIISL
-9 LLLLM
+9 FLLFIA
-14 VTQYVTAQKKVIK
+14 VQYVAAQKKVIK

-64 NFGVSARTMLMKGDH
+64 NFGVSARTMLMKGDN

-91 AYNPDIVTI
+91 DYNPDIVTI

-128 IRALPSKPEIY
+128 LRALPSKPEIY

-152 INDSTIVHGVMP
+152 INDSIIVHGVMP
-164 VIDQLAAKYR
+164 VINRLAAKYG

-190 FADHVHP
+190 FVDNVHP
-197 NEKAAARIAR
+197 NEKAAVRIAQA
-207 VIYRQLT
+207 IYRQLT
-214 GKEAPEHVSQ
+214 GEEPPAHVSQ
-224 PFPGHKSKW
+224 PFPGLKGKW
-233 QGFDQYTFTY
+233 KGFDQYTFAY
-243 QDRQAIVV
+243 QDREAIVV
-251 CPERAA
+251 CPKHAA
-257 AGNPWIWRPAF
+257 TGNPWIWRPAF
-268 FGAFASVDEALLK
+268 FGAFASVDEELLR
-281 RGFHVVYYDLTHLY
+281 RGFHVAYYDLTHLY

-309 NMVQMY
+309 NMVRMY
-315 GLSPRVTLEGF
+315 GLSPKVTLEGF

-348 VDAPVCDVFSWP
+348 VDAPVCNVFSWP
-360 GRSSGNAGL
+360 GRSPENAGL
-369 WKGMLDEWGL
+369 WKGLLEEWGL
-379 TEARM
+379 TDDQM
-384 NTFPGNPIDRLK
+384 NSFSGNPIDRLK
-396 PLADARIPVI
+396 PLADAGIPVI
-406 CVCGDSDRVVPF
+406 CVCGDSDKVVPF
-418 SENSAVVRQRYT
+418 SENSAIVRQRYT

-442 GVDHHPHSLENPTPV
+442 GVDHHPHSLSDPAPV
-457 VDFIVRHQA
+457 VDFIIRHQP
-466 GYEAGQCYTLR
+466 GYEAKQCYTLR
-477 GNYQNSYRKFEKERV
+477 GDYRNSYQMFEKERV

-525 TFVAAGIPST
+525 TFIDAGIPST

-541 FRLTDDVLSKGKVD
+541 FRLADDVLSKAKVD

-566 TNGFSAIEQVRG
+566 TNGFNAIEQVRG
-578 MEGIVRHALV
+578 MEGIVHHALL

-603 PFIPKLDK
+603 PFIPKLDG

-629 LPSVNLASE
+629 IPSVNLATE
-638 IAARMRNGEFTW
+638 IAARMREGEFNW
-650 EQFGGTHPNPLGHA
+650 EQFGGTHPKPLGHA
-664 YYAATINKVLDEMYA
+664 YYAATINKVLDEIYA
-679 PCATAKDAAKPHAL
+679 SCVAAGTAVKPHVL
-693 PAVPLDAYSY
+693 PAVPLDGYSY
-703 TNGRL
+703 TNGKL
-708 VDIRQAHIGK
+708 VDIRQAHINK
-718 GWQLVAPWT
+718 GWQLVPSWT
-727 PRLAAE
+727 PRLIAE

-741 PMLETNRPG
+741 PMLETDRPG

-771 AGILEYSVDGAPFK
+771 AGILEYSIDGAPFK

-801 VYMFDTELPMG
+801 VYMFDTELPKG
-812 KHRLTLRMSKDH
+812 KHRLMLRMSKDH
-824 HPQSKGTSCQ
+824 HPQSKGTACQ
-834 IRQFVVNDS
+834 IRQFVVN
-843 CE
+843 E

>member
-1 MKNAIVSL
+1 MKNAIISL
-9 LLLLM
+9 FLLFIA
-14 VTQYVTAQKKVIK
+14 VQYVAAQKKVIK

-64 NFGVSARTMLMKGDH
+64 NFGVSARTMLMKGDN

-91 AYNPDIVTI
+91 DYNPDIVTI

-128 IRALPSKPEIY
+128 LRALPSKPEIY

-152 INDSTIVHGVMP
+152 INDSIIVHGVMP
-164 VIDQLAAKYR
+164 VINRLAAKYG

-190 FADHVHP
+190 FADNVHP
-197 NEKAAARIAR
+197 NEKAAVRIAQA
-207 VIYRQLT
+207 IYRQLT
-214 GKEAPEHVSQ
+214 GEEPPAHVSQ
-224 PFPGHKSKW
+224 PFPGLKGKW
-233 QGFDQYTFTY
+233 KGFDQYTFAY
-243 QDRQAIVV
+243 QDREAIVV
-251 CPERAA
+251 CPKHAA
-257 AGNPWIWRPAF
+257 TGNPWIWRPAF
-268 FGAFASVDEALLK
+268 FGAFASVDEELLR
-281 RGFHVVYYDLTHLY
+281 RGFHVAYYDLTHLY

-309 NMVQMY
+309 NMVRMY
-315 GLSPRVTLEGF
+315 GLSPKVTLEGF

-348 VDAPVCDVFSWP
+348 VDAPVCNVFSWP
-360 GRSSGNAGL
+360 GRSPENAGL
-369 WKGMLDEWGL
+369 WKGLLEEWGL
-379 TEARM
+379 ADDQM
-384 NTFPGNPIDRLK
+384 NSFSGNPIDRLK
-396 PLADARIPVI
+396 PLADAGIPVI
-406 CVCGDSDRVVPF
+406 CVCGDSDKVVPF
-418 SENSAVVRQRYT
+418 SENSAIVRQRYT

-442 GVDHHPHSLENPTPV
+442 GVDHHPHSLSDPAPV
-457 VDFIVRHQA
+457 VDFIIRHQP
-466 GYEAGQCYTLR
+466 GYEAKQCYTLR
-477 GNYQNSYRKFEKERV
+477 GDYRNSYQMFEKERV

-525 TFVAAGIPST
+525 TFIDAGIPST

-541 FRLTDDVLSKGKVD
+541 FRLADDVLSKAKVD

-566 TNGFSAIEQVRG
+566 TNGFNAIEQVRG
-578 MEGIVRHALV
+578 MEGIVRHALL

-603 PFIPKLDK
+603 PFIPKLDG

-629 LPSVNLASE
+629 IPSVNLATE
-638 IAARMRNGEFTW
+638 IAARMREGEFNW
-650 EQFGGTHPNPLGHA
+650 EQFGGTHPKPLGHA
-664 YYAATINKVLDEMYA
+664 YYAATINKVLDEIYA
-679 PCATAKDAAKPHAL
+679 SCVAAGPAVKPHVL
-693 PAVPLDAYSY
+693 PAVPLDGYSY
-703 TNGRL
+703 TNGKL
-708 VDIRQAHIGK
+708 VDIRQAHINK
-718 GWQLVAPWT
+718 GWQLVPSWT
-727 PRLAAE
+727 PRLIAE
-733 TRPGFVDV
+733 ARPGFVDV
-741 PMLETNRPG
+741 PMLETDRPG

-771 AGILEYSVDGAPFK
+771 AGILEYSIDGAPFK

-801 VYMFDTELPMG
+801 VYMFDTELPKG
-812 KHRLTLRMSKDH
+812 KHRLMLRMSKDH
-824 HPQSKGTSCQ
+824 HPQSKGTACQ
-834 IRQFVVNDS
+834 IRQFVVN
-843 CE
+843 E

>member
-1 MKNAIVSL
+1 MKNAIISL
-9 LLLLM
+9 FLLFIA
-14 VTQYVTAQKKVIK
+14 VQYVAAQKKVIK

-64 NFGVSARTMLMKGDH
+64 NFGVSARTMLMKGDN

-91 AYNPDIVTI
+91 DYNPDIVTI

-128 IRALPSKPEIY
+128 LRALPSKPEIY

-152 INDSTIVHGVMP
+152 INDSIIVHGVMP
-164 VIDQLAAKYR
+164 VINRLAAKYG

-190 FADHVHP
+190 FADNVHP
-197 NEKAAARIAR
+197 NEKAAVRIAQA
-207 VIYRQLT
+207 IYRQLT
-214 GKEAPEHVSQ
+214 GEEPPAHVSQ
-224 PFPGHKSKW
+224 PFPGLKGKW
-233 QGFDQYTFTY
+233 KGFDQYTFAY
-243 QDRQAIVV
+243 QDREAIVV
-251 CPERAA
+251 CPKHAA
-257 AGNPWIWRPAF
+257 TGNPWIWRPAF
-268 FGAFASVDEALLK
+268 FGAFASVDEELLR
-281 RGFHVVYYDLTHLY
+281 RGFHVAYYDLTHLY

-309 NMVQMY
+309 NMVRMY
-315 GLSPRVTLEGF
+315 GLSPKVTLEGF

-348 VDAPVCDVFSWP
+348 VDAPVCNVFSWP
-360 GRSSGNAGL
+360 GRSPENAGL
-369 WKGMLDEWGL
+369 WKGLLEEWGL
-379 TEARM
+379 TDDQM
-384 NTFPGNPIDRLK
+384 NSFSGNPIDRLK
-396 PLADARIPVI
+396 PLADAGIPVI
-406 CVCGDSDRVVPF
+406 CVCGDSDKVVPF
-418 SENSAVVRQRYT
+418 SENSAIVRQRYT

-442 GVDHHPHSLENPTPV
+442 GVDHHPHSLSDPAPV
-457 VDFIVRHQA
+457 VDFIIRHQP
-466 GYEAGQCYTLR
+466 GYEAKQCYTLR
-477 GNYQNSYRKFEKERV
+477 GDYRNSYQMFEKERV

-525 TFVAAGIPST
+525 TFIDAGIPST

-541 FRLTDDVLSKGKVD
+541 FRLADDVLSKAKVD

-566 TNGFSAIEQVRG
+566 TNGFNVIEQVRG
-578 MEGIVRHALV
+578 MEGIVRHALL

-603 PFIPKLDK
+603 PFIPKLDG

-629 LPSVNLASE
+629 IPSVNLATE
-638 IAARMRNGEFTW
+638 IAARMREGEFNW
-650 EQFGGTHPNPLGHA
+650 EQFGGTHPKPLGHA

-679 PCATAKDAAKPHAL
+679 SCVAAGTAVKPHVL
-693 PAVPLDAYSY
+693 PAVPLDGYSY
-703 TNGRL
+703 TNGKL
-708 VDIRQAHIGK
+708 VDIRQAHINK
-718 GWQLVAPWT
+718 GWQLVPSWT
-727 PRLAAE
+727 PRLIAE

-741 PMLETNRPG
+741 PMLETDRPG

-771 AGILEYSVDGAPFK
+771 AGILEYSIDGAPFK

-801 VYMFDTELPMG
+801 VYMFDTELPKG
-812 KHRLTLRMSKDH
+812 KHRLMLRMSKDH
-824 HPQSKGTSCQ
+824 HPQSKGTACQ
-834 IRQFVVNDS
+834 IRQFVVN
-843 CE
+843 E

>member
-1 MKNAIVSL
+1 MKNAIISL
-9 LLLLM
+9 FLLFIT
-14 VTQYVTAQKKVIK
+14 VQYVAAQKKVIK

-64 NFGVSARTMLMKGDH
+64 NFGVSARTMLMKGDN

-91 AYNPDIVTI
+91 DYNPDIVTI

-128 IRALPSKPEIY
+128 LRALPSKPEIY

-152 INDSTIVHGVMP
+152 INDSIIVHGVMP
-164 VIDQLAAKYR
+164 VINRLAAKYG

-190 FADHVHP
+190 FADNVHP
-197 NEKAAARIAR
+197 NEKAAVRIAQA
-207 VIYRQLT
+207 IYRQLT
-214 GKEAPEHVSQ
+214 GEEPPAHVSQ
-224 PFPGHKSKW
+224 PFPGLKGKW
-233 QGFDQYTFTY
+233 KGFDQYTFAY
-243 QDRQAIVV
+243 QDREAIVV
-251 CPERAA
+251 CPKHAA
-257 AGNPWIWRPAF
+257 TGNPWIWRPAF
-268 FGAFASVDEALLK
+268 FGAFASVDEELLR
-281 RGFHVVYYDLTHLY
+281 RGFHVAYYDLTHLY

-309 NMVQMY
+309 NMVRMY
-315 GLSPRVTLEGF
+315 GLSPKVTLEGF

-348 VDAPVCDVFSWP
+348 VDAPVCNVFSWP
-360 GRSSGNAGL
+360 GRSPENAGL
-369 WKGMLDEWGL
+369 WKGLLEEWGL
-379 TEARM
+379 ADDQM
-384 NTFPGNPIDRLK
+384 NSFSGNPIDRLK
-396 PLADARIPVI
+396 PLADAGIPVI
-406 CVCGDSDRVVPF
+406 CVCGDSDKVVPF
-418 SENSAVVRQRYT
+418 SENSAIVRQRYT

-442 GVDHHPHSLENPTPV
+442 GVDHHPHSLSDPAPV
-457 VDFIVRHQA
+457 VDFIIRHQP
-466 GYEAGQCYTLR
+466 GYEAKQCYTLR
-477 GNYQNSYRKFEKERV
+477 GDYRNSYQMFEKERV

-525 TFVAAGIPST
+525 TFIDAGIPST

-541 FRLTDDVLSKGKVD
+541 FRLADDVLSKAKVD

-566 TNGFSAIEQVRG
+566 TNGFNAIEQVRG
-578 MEGIVRHALV
+578 MEGIVRHALL

-603 PFIPKLDK
+603 PFIPKLDG

-629 LPSVNLASE
+629 IPSVNLATE
-638 IAARMRNGEFTW
+638 VAARMREGEFNW
-650 EQFGGTHPNPLGHA
+650 EQFGGTHPKPLGHS

-679 PCATAKDAAKPHAL
+679 PCAVADAAVKPHVL
-693 PAVPLDAYSY
+693 PAVPLDGYSY
-703 TNGRL
+703 TNGKL
-708 VDIRQAHIGK
+708 VDIRQAHINK
-718 GWQLVAPWT
+718 GWQLVPSWT
-727 PRLAAE
+727 PRLIAE

-741 PMLETNRPG
+741 PMLETDRPG

-771 AGILEYSVDGAPFK
+771 AGILEYSIDGATFK

-801 VYMFDTELPMG
+801 VYMFDTELPKG
-812 KHRLTLRMSKDH
+812 KHRLMLRMSKDH
-824 HPQSKGTSCQ
+824 HPQSKGTACQ
-834 IRQFVVNDS
+834 IRQFVVN
-843 CE
+843 E

>member
-1 MKNAIVSL
+1 MKNAIISL
-9 LLLLM
+9 FLLFIA
-14 VTQYVTAQKKVIK
+14 VQYVAAQKKVIK

-64 NFGVSARTMLMKGDH
+64 NFGVSARTMLMKGDN

-91 AYNPDIVTI
+91 DYNPDIVTI

-128 IRALPSKPEIY
+128 LRALPSKPEIY

-152 INDSTIVHGVMP
+152 INDSIIVHGVMP
-164 VIDQLAAKYR
+164 VINRLAAKYG

-190 FADHVHP
+190 FADNVHP
-197 NEKAAARIAR
+197 NEKAAVRIAQA
-207 VIYRQLT
+207 IYRQLT
-214 GKEAPEHVSQ
+214 GEEPPAHVSQ
-224 PFPGHKSKW
+224 PFPGLKGKW
-233 QGFDQYTFTY
+233 KGFDQYTFAY
-243 QDRQAIVV
+243 QDREAIVV
-251 CPERAA
+251 CPKHAA
-257 AGNPWIWRPAF
+257 TGNPWIWRPAF
-268 FGAFASVDEALLK
+268 FGAFASVDEELLR
-281 RGFHVVYYDLTHLY
+281 RGFHVAYYDLTHLY

-309 NMVQMY
+309 NMVRMY
-315 GLSPRVTLEGF
+315 GLSPKVTLEGF

-348 VDAPVCDVFSWP
+348 VDAPVCNVFSWP
-360 GRSSGNAGL
+360 GRSPENAGL
-369 WKGMLDEWGL
+369 WKGLLEEWGL
-379 TEARM
+379 ADDQM
-384 NTFPGNPIDRLK
+384 NSFSGNPIDRLK
-396 PLADARIPVI
+396 PLTDAGIPVI
-406 CVCGDSDRVVPF
+406 CVCGDSDKVVPF
-418 SENSAVVRQRYT
+418 SENSAIVRQRYT

-442 GVDHHPHSLENPTPV
+442 GVDHHPHSLSDPAPV
-457 VDFIVRHQA
+457 VDFIIRHQP
-466 GYEAGQCYTLR
+466 GYEAKQCYTLR
-477 GNYQNSYRKFEKERV
+477 GDYRNSYQMFEKERV

-525 TFVAAGIPST
+525 TFIDAGIPST

-541 FRLTDDVLSKGKVD
+541 FRLADDVLSKAKVD

-566 TNGFSAIEQVRG
+566 TNGFNAIEQVRG
-578 MEGIVRHALV
+578 MEGIVRHALL
-588 SNPSMDIMMLHFIYD
+588 SNLSMDIMMLHFIYD
-603 PFIPKLDK
+603 PFIPKLDG

-629 LPSVNLASE
+629 IPSVNLATE
-638 IAARMRNGEFTW
+638 IAARMREGEFNW
-650 EQFGGTHPNPLGHA
+650 EQFGGTHPKPLGHA

-679 PCATAKDAAKPHAL
+679 SCVAAGPAVKPHVL
-693 PAVPLDAYSY
+693 PAVPLDGYSY
-703 TNGRL
+703 TNGKL
-708 VDIRQAHIGK
+708 VDIRQAHINK
-718 GWQLVAPWT
+718 GWQLVPSWT
-727 PRLAAE
+727 PRLIAE

-741 PMLETNRPG
+741 PMLETDRPG

-771 AGILEYSVDGAPFK
+771 AGILEYSIDGATFK

-801 VYMFDTELPMG
+801 VYMFDTELPKG
-812 KHRLTLRMSKDH
+812 KHRLMLRMSKDH
-824 HPQSKGTSCQ
+824 HLQSKGTACQ
-834 IRQFVVNDS
+834 IRQFVVN
-843 CE
+843 E

>member
-1 MKNAIVSL
+1 MKNAIISL
-9 LLLLM
+9 FLLFIA
-14 VTQYVTAQKKVIK
+14 VQYVAAQKKVIK

-64 NFGVSARTMLMKGDH
+64 NFGVSARTMLMKGDN

-91 AYNPDIVTI
+91 DYNPDIVTI

-128 IRALPSKPEIY
+128 LRALPSKPEIY

-152 INDSTIVHGVMP
+152 INDSIIVHGVMP
-164 VIDQLAAKYR
+164 VINRLAAKYG

-190 FADHVHP
+190 FADNVHP
-197 NEKAAARIAR
+197 NEKAAVRIAQA
-207 VIYRQLT
+207 IYRQLT
-214 GKEAPEHVSQ
+214 GEEPPAHVSQ
-224 PFPGHKSKW
+224 PFPGLKGKW
-233 QGFDQYTFTY
+233 KGFDQYTFAY
-243 QDRQAIVV
+243 QDREAIVV
-251 CPERAA
+251 CPKHAA
-257 AGNPWIWRPAF
+257 TGNPWIWRPAF
-268 FGAFASVDEALLK
+268 FGAFASVDEELLR
-281 RGFHVVYYDLTHLY
+281 RGFHVAYYDLTHLY

-309 NMVQMY
+309 NMVRMY
-315 GLSPRVTLEGF
+315 GLSPKVTLEGF

-348 VDAPVCDVFSWP
+348 VDAPVCNVFSWP
-360 GRSSGNAGL
+360 GRSPENAGL
-369 WKGMLDEWGL
+369 WKGLLEEWGL
-379 TEARM
+379 TDDQM
-384 NTFPGNPIDRLK
+384 NSFSGNPIDRLK
-396 PLADARIPVI
+396 PLADAGIPVI
-406 CVCGDSDRVVPF
+406 CVCGDSDKVVPF
-418 SENSAVVRQRYT
+418 SENSAIVRQRYT

-442 GVDHHPHSLENPTPV
+442 GVDHHPHSLSDPAPV
-457 VDFIVRHQA
+457 VDFIIRHQP
-466 GYEAGQCYTLR
+466 GYEAKQCYTLR
-477 GNYQNSYRKFEKERV
+477 GDYRNSYQMFEKERV

-525 TFVAAGIPST
+525 TFIDAGIPST

-541 FRLTDDVLSKGKVD
+541 FRLADDVLSKAKVD

-566 TNGFSAIEQVRG
+566 TNGFNAIEQVRG
-578 MEGIVRHALV
+578 MEGIVRHALL

-603 PFIPKLDK
+603 PFIPKLDG

-629 LPSVNLASE
+629 IPSVNLATE
-638 IAARMRNGEFTW
+638 IAARMREGEFNW
-650 EQFGGTHPNPLGHA
+650 EQFGGTHPKPLGHA
-664 YYAATINKVLDEMYA
+664 YYAATINKVLDEIYA
-679 PCATAKDAAKPHAL
+679 SCVAAGPAVKPHVL
-693 PAVPLDAYSY
+693 PAVPLDGYSY
-703 TNGRL
+703 TNGKL
-708 VDIRQAHIGK
+708 VDIRQAHINK
-718 GWQLVAPWT
+718 GWQLVPSWT
-727 PRLAAE
+727 PRLIAE
-733 TRPGFVDV
+733 ARPGFVDV
-741 PMLETNRPG
+741 PMLETDRPG
-750 AKLTLD
+750 AKPTLD

-771 AGILEYSVDGAPFK
+771 AGILEYSIDGAPFK

-801 VYMFDTELPMG
+801 VYMFDTELPKG
-812 KHRLTLRMSKDH
+812 KHRLMLRMSKDH
-824 HPQSKGTSCQ
+824 HPQSKGTACQ
-834 IRQFVVNDS
+834 IRQFVVN
-843 CE
+843 E

>member
-1 MKNAIVSL
+1 MKNAIISL
-9 LLLLM
+9 FLLFIA
-14 VTQYVTAQKKVIK
+14 VQYVAAQKKAIK

-64 NFGVSARTMLMKGDH
+64 NFGVSARTMLMKGDN

-91 AYNPDIVTI
+91 DYHPDIVTI

-128 IRALPSKPEIY
+128 LRALPSKPEIY

-152 INDSTIVHGVMP
+152 INDSIIVHGVMP
-164 VIDQLAAKYR
+164 VINRLAAKYG

-190 FADHVHP
+190 FADNVHP
-197 NEKAAARIAR
+197 NEKAAVRIAQA
-207 VIYRQLT
+207 IYRQLT
-214 GKEAPEHVSQ
+214 GEEPPAHVSQ
-224 PFPGHKSKW
+224 PFPGLKGKW
-233 QGFDQYTFTY
+233 KGFDQYTFAY
-243 QDRQAIVV
+243 QDREAIVV
-251 CPERAA
+251 CPKHAA
-257 AGNPWIWRPAF
+257 TGNPWIWRPAF
-268 FGAFASVDEALLK
+268 FGAFASVDEELLR

-309 NMVQMY
+309 NMVRMY
-315 GLSPRVTLEGF
+315 GLSPKVTLEGF

-348 VDAPVCDVFSWP
+348 VDAPVCNVFSWP
-360 GRSSGNAGL
+360 GRSPENAGL
-369 WKGMLDEWGL
+369 WKGLLEEWGL
-379 TEARM
+379 TDDQM
-384 NTFPGNPIDRLK
+384 NSFSGNPIDRLK
-396 PLADARIPVI
+396 PLEDARIPVI
-406 CVCGDSDRVVPF
+406 CVCGDSDKVVPF
-418 SENSAVVRQRYT
+418 SENSAIVRQRYT

-442 GVDHHPHSLENPTPV
+442 GVDHHPHSLSDPAPV
-457 VDFIVRHQA
+457 VDFIIRHQP
-466 GYEAGQCYTLR
+466 GYEAKQCYTLR
-477 GNYQNSYRKFEKERV
+477 GDYRNSYQMFEKERV

-525 TFVAAGIPST
+525 TFIDAGIPST

-541 FRLTDDVLSKGKVD
+541 FRLADDVLSKAKVD

-566 TNGFSAIEQVRG
+566 TNGFNAIEQVRG
-578 MEGIVRHALV
+578 MEGIVRHALL

-603 PFIPKLDK
+603 PFIPKLDG

-629 LPSVNLASE
+629 IPSVNLATE
-638 IAARMRNGEFTW
+638 IAARMREGEFNW
-650 EQFGGTHPNPLGHA
+650 EQFGGTHPKPLGHA

-679 PCATAKDAAKPHAL
+679 SCVAAGTAVKPHVL
-693 PAVPLDAYSY
+693 PAVPLDGYSY
-703 TNGRL
+703 TNGKL
-708 VDIRQAHIGK
+708 VDIRQAHINK
-718 GWQLVAPWT
+718 GWQLVPSWT
-727 PRLAAE
+727 PRLIAE

-741 PMLETNRPG
+741 PMLETDRPG

-801 VYMFDTELPMG
+801 VYMFDTELPKG
-812 KHRLTLRMSKDH
+812 KHRLMLRMSKDH
-824 HPQSKGTSCQ
+824 HPQSKGTACQ
-834 IRQFVVNDS
+834 IRQFVVN
-843 CE
+843 E

>member
-1 MKNAIVSL
+1 MKNAIISL
-9 LLLLM
+9 FLLFIT
-14 VTQYVTAQKKVIK
+14 VQYVAAQKKVIK

-64 NFGVSARTMLMKGDH
+64 NFGVSARTMLMKGDN

-91 AYNPDIVTI
+91 DYNPDIVTI

-128 IRALPSKPEIY
+128 LRALPSKPEIY

-152 INDSTIVHGVMP
+152 INDSIIVHGVMP
-164 VIDQLAAKYR
+164 VINRLAAKYG

-190 FADHVHP
+190 FADNVHP
-197 NEKAAARIAR
+197 NEKAAVRIAQA
-207 VIYRQLT
+207 IYRQLT
-214 GKEAPEHVSQ
+214 GEEPPAHVSQ
-224 PFPGHKSKW
+224 PFPGLKGKW
-233 QGFDQYTFTY
+233 KGFDQYTFAY
-243 QDRQAIVV
+243 QDREAIVV
-251 CPERAA
+251 CPKHAA
-257 AGNPWIWRPAF
+257 TGNPWIWRPAF
-268 FGAFASVDEALLK
+268 FGAFASVDEELLR
-281 RGFHVVYYDLTHLY
+281 RGFHVAYYDLTHLY

-309 NMVQMY
+309 NMVRMY
-315 GLSPRVTLEGF
+315 GLSPKVTLEGF

-348 VDAPVCDVFSWP
+348 VDAPVCNVFSWP
-360 GRSSGNAGL
+360 GRSPENAGL
-369 WKGMLDEWGL
+369 WKGLLEEWGL
-379 TEARM
+379 TDDQM
-384 NTFPGNPIDRLK
+384 NSFSGNPIDRLK
-396 PLADARIPVI
+396 PLTDAGIPVI
-406 CVCGDSDRVVPF
+406 CVCGDSDKVVPF
-418 SENSAVVRQRYT
+418 SENSAIVRQRYT

-442 GVDHHPHSLENPTPV
+442 GVDHHPHSLSDPAPV
-457 VDFIVRHQA
+457 VDFIIRHQP
-466 GYEAGQCYTLR
+466 GYEAKQCYTLR
-477 GNYQNSYRKFEKERV
+477 GDYRNSYQMFEKERV

-525 TFVAAGIPST
+525 TFIDAGIPST

-541 FRLTDDVLSKGKVD
+541 FRLADDVLSKAKVD

-566 TNGFSAIEQVRG
+566 TNGFNAIEQVRG
-578 MEGIVRHALV
+578 MEGIVRHALL

-603 PFIPKLDK
+603 PFIPKLDG

-629 LPSVNLASE
+629 VPSVNLATE
-638 IAARMRNGEFTW
+638 IAARMREGEFNW
-650 EQFGGTHPNPLGHA
+650 EQFGGTHPKPLGHA
-664 YYAATINKVLDEMYA
+664 YYVATINKVLDEMYA
-679 PCATAKDAAKPHAL
+679 SCVAAGTAVKPHVL
-693 PAVPLDAYSY
+693 PAVPLDGYSY
-703 TNGRL
+703 TNGKL
-708 VDIRQAHIGK
+708 VDIRQAHINK
-718 GWQLVAPWT
+718 GWQLVPSWT
-727 PRLAAE
+727 PRLIAE

-741 PMLETNRPG
+741 PMLETDRPG

-771 AGILEYSVDGAPFK
+771 AGILEYSIDGAPFK

-801 VYMFDTELPMG
+801 VYMFDTELPKG
-812 KHRLTLRMSKDH
+812 KHRLMLRMSKDH
-824 HPQSKGTSCQ
+824 HPQSKGTACQ
-834 IRQFVVNDS
+834 IRQFVVN
-843 CE
+843 E

>member
-1 MKNAIVSL
+1 MKNAIISL
-9 LLLLM
+9 FLLFIT
-14 VTQYVTAQKKVIK
+14 VQYVAAQKKVIK

-64 NFGVSARTMLMKGDH
+64 NFGVSARTMLMKGDN

-91 AYNPDIVTI
+91 DYNPDIVTI

-128 IRALPSKPEIY
+128 LRALPSKPEIY

-152 INDSTIVHGVMP
+152 INDSIIVHGVMP
-164 VIDQLAAKYR
+164 VINRLAAKYG

-190 FADHVHP
+190 FADNVHP
-197 NEKAAARIAR
+197 NEKAAVRIAQA
-207 VIYRQLT
+207 IYRQLT
-214 GKEAPEHVSQ
+214 GEEPPAHVSQ
-224 PFPGHKSKW
+224 PFPGLKGKW
-233 QGFDQYTFTY
+233 KGFDQYTFAY
-243 QDRQAIVV
+243 QDREAIVV
-251 CPERAA
+251 CPKHAA
-257 AGNPWIWRPAF
+257 TGNPWIWRPAF
-268 FGAFASVDEALLK
+268 FGAFASVDEELLR
-281 RGFHVVYYDLTHLY
+281 RGFHVAYYDLTHLY

-309 NMVQMY
+309 NMVRMY
-315 GLSPRVTLEGF
+315 GLSPKVTLEGF

-348 VDAPVCDVFSWP
+348 VDAPVCNVFSWP
-360 GRSSGNAGL
+360 GRSPENAGL
-369 WKGMLDEWGL
+369 WKGLLEEWGL
-379 TEARM
+379 ADDQM
-384 NTFPGNPIDRLK
+384 NSFSGNPIDRLK
-396 PLADARIPVI
+396 PLADAGIPVI
-406 CVCGDSDRVVPF
+406 CVCGDSDKVVPF
-418 SENSAVVRQRYT
+418 SENSAIVRQRYT

-442 GVDHHPHSLENPTPV
+442 GVDHHPHSLSDPAPV
-457 VDFIVRHQA
+457 VDFIIRHQP
-466 GYEAGQCYTLR
+466 GYEAKQCYTLR
-477 GNYQNSYRKFEKERV
+477 GDYRNSYQMFEKERV

-525 TFVAAGIPST
+525 TFIDAGIPST

-541 FRLTDDVLSKGKVD
+541 FRLADDVLSKAKVD

-566 TNGFSAIEQVRG
+566 TNGFNAIEQVRG
-578 MEGIVRHALV
+578 MEGIVRHALL

-603 PFIPKLDK
+603 PFIPKLDG

-629 LPSVNLASE
+629 VPSVNLATE
-638 IAARMRNGEFTW
+638 IAARMREGEFNW
-650 EQFGGTHPNPLGHA
+650 EQFGGTHPKPLGHA
-664 YYAATINKVLDEMYA
+664 YYVATINKVLDEMYA
-679 PCATAKDAAKPHAL
+679 SCVAAGPAVKPHVL
-693 PAVPLDAYSY
+693 PAVPLDGYSY
-703 TNGRL
+703 TNGKL
-708 VDIRQAHIGK
+708 VDIRQAHINK
-718 GWQLVAPWT
+718 GWQLVPSWT
-727 PRLAAE
+727 PRLIAE

-741 PMLETNRPG
+741 PMLETDRPG

-771 AGILEYSVDGAPFK
+771 AGILEYSIDGATFK

-801 VYMFDTELPMG
+801 VYMFDTELPKG
-812 KHRLTLRMSKDH
+812 KHRLMLRMSKDH
-824 HPQSKGTSCQ
+824 HPQSKGTACQ
-834 IRQFVVNDS
+834 IRQFVVN
-843 CE
+843 E